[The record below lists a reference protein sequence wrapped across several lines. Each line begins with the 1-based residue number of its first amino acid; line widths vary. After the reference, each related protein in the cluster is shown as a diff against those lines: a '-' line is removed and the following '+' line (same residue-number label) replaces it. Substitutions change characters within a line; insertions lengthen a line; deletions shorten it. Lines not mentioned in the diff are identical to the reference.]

1 MNIAEYSIK
10 NKVISW
16 LFIVILAIG
25 GVTSFLEL
33 GRLEDPA
40 FTIKDAMVVATYP
53 GATPQ
58 EVEEELTYPLEKEIR
73 RLPYIDKITST
84 SSSGMS
90 QIMVSMKMDYGPDE
104 LPQIWDE
111 MRRKINDLKPTLP
124 AGVNSLSIIDDF
136 GDVFGVMIMLSG
148 EGYDYVELKRYADV
162 MSRDLEMVDGVG
174 KVSIAGD
181 QQEMLFVEVS
191 LDRLASLNLDMSRVA
206 GLLNQQNNV
215 VSSGEVMVNGESLV
229 IRPSGTLNSVESL
242 ENLIIH
248 GRDTGNL
255 IRLKDVATV
264 VRGIQ
269 EKPTNVVTYNGK
281 PAINLGVSFA
291 SGVNVVEVGQRLT
304 DEIAHLETMKPAGIE
319 LNYFYNQAAEVDA
332 SVQDFIVSLGQAVAI
347 VILVLLFAMG
357 IRSGIIIGV
366 VLLLTV
372 FGTFILMEYNDIEL
386 HRISLGALIIALGML
401 VDNAIVVVEGILVG
415 LKKGRTKMQAAS
427 DIVKQT
433 QWPLLG
439 ATVIAITAFAPIGLS
454 EDATGEFMGSLFW
467 VLCYSLFLSWITAL
481 TITPFL
487 ADLLLKEENVSNNAD
502 GADAQQSASQ
512 QEYDDPYKGWLF
524 VLFGWTLKLAMRF
537 RWVTVV
543 SMVALL
549 FTAVFAFGMVKQQFF
564 PPSNTP
570 MFYVDMWM
578 PEGTDIRE
586 TIKQTE
592 RVEKYVREQEH
603 VEFVSTSVG
612 QGLQRFALT
621 YQPEQSYEAY
631 AQLQVRTT
639 DRENMFVVLNGLTGE
654 LSRQFDTP
662 TFQFKLMEFGPSPAS
677 KIEAR
682 ITGSDPQVL
691 REIALQVEDILHT
704 DPGARNI
711 RHDWRERTKELVPV
725 FNESKARRLGI
736 SKEDLS
742 NTLQMTFG
750 GSAMGLLRDGA
761 DILPIVGR
769 LPESERVDFESLQ
782 NAKIWSPSLQAYVP
796 IDQVIDGVSLS
807 WDEPLIKRRD
817 RKRTLTVLA
826 DHDVLSEDTAAAL
839 FTRIQPKVM
848 ALDLPDGYGISWGGE
863 YESSKDAQD
872 SLFGSLPMGYLLM
885 FVITMLLFNSLKKP
899 LVIWFTVPLSIIG
912 VSFGLLLW
920 NMPFSFTAFLGLL
933 SLSGMILKNGIVLMD
948 QINIEMDS
956 GKDPYLAI
964 VDSAVSR
971 VRPVSMAALTTI
983 LGLVPLMF
991 DAFFGSMAIT
1001 IMAGLGFATILTLI
1015 VVPVMY
1021 SLLFKI
1027 KPPKTVKSGSND
1039 HSNDHPND
1047 SLLESQPNKGKALE
1061 AAEAL

>member
-40 FTIKDAMVVATYP
+40 FTIKDAMIVATYP
-53 GATPQ
+53 GATSK

-73 RLPYIDKITST
+73 KLPYIDRITST
-84 SSSGMS
+84 SSNGMS

-111 MRRKINDLKPTLP
+111 MRRKINDLQPTLP
-124 AGVNSLSIIDDF
+124 QGVQSLQIIDDF
-136 GDVFGVMIMLSG
+136 GDVYGVMLMLTG
-148 EGYDYVELKRYADV
+148 DDYDYVELKRYADHL
-162 MSRDLEMVDGVG
+162 RREIELVDGVG
-174 KVSIAGD
+174 KVDIAGD
-181 QQEMLFVEVS
+181 QQEMLFVEIS
-191 LDRLASLNLDMSRVA
+191 LDRLASLNLDMNVVS

-215 VSSGEVMVNGESLV
+215 VSAGEVMVNGESLV
-229 IRPSGTLNSVESL
+229 IRPSGTLNTVQAL

-255 IRLKDVATV
+255 IRLKDVATIT
-264 VRGIQ
+264 RGIQ
-269 EKPTNVVTYNGK
+269 EKPGNMILFNGK
-281 PAINLGVSFA
+281 KAINIGISFA
-291 SGVNVVEVGQRLT
+291 SGVNVVEVGERLNA
-304 DEIAHLETMKPAGIE
+304 ELSSLESIKPAG
-319 LNYFYNQAAEVDA
+319 LDMSYFYNQAQEVDD
-332 SVQDFIVSLGQAVAI
+332 SVKAFVISLAEAVAI
-347 VILVLLFAMG
+347 VIIVLLFTMG
-357 IRSGIIIGV
+357 LRSGVIIGV

-372 FGTFILMEYNDIEL
+372 FGTFILMNYNNIEL

-415 LKKGRTKMQAAS
+415 LKKGRTKVQAAV

-454 EDATGEFMGSLFW
+454 QDATGEFMGSLFW
-467 VLCYSLFLSWITAL
+467 VLCFSLFLSWVTAITL
-481 TITPFL
+481 TPFL
-487 ADLLLKEENVSNNAD
+487 ADLLLKEEEKDTNGED
-502 GADAQQSASQ
+502 
-512 QEYDDPYKGWLF
+512 EDPYKGWLF
-524 VLFGWTLKLAMRF
+524 VVFGALLKFSLRF
-537 RWVTVV
+537 RWMTVV
-543 SMVALL
+543 AMVALL
-549 FTAVFAFGMVKQQFF
+549 VGAVIAFGNVKQQFF

-578 PEGTDIRE
+578 PEGTDIRQ
-586 TIKQTE
+586 TIKQAE
-592 RVEKYVREQEH
+592 KVESYIRQQDDID
-603 VEFVSTSVG
+603 FVSVSIG

-621 YQPEQSYEAY
+621 YQPEKSYEAY
-631 AQLQVRTT
+631 AQFQVRTT
-639 DRENMFVVLNGLTGE
+639 DRDNMFKLLHKLDDNLAKT
-654 LSRQFDTP
+654 FDEP

-682 ITGSDPQVL
+682 ITGPDPKVL
-691 REIALQVEDILHT
+691 RELAVQVEDILHT

-742 NTLQMTFG
+742 STLQMAFG
-750 GSAMGLLRDGA
+750 GSTFGVLRDGTHT
-761 DILPIVGR
+761 LPIMMR
-769 LPESERVDFESLQ
+769 LPEAERVDFESLQ
-782 NAKIWSPSLQAYVP
+782 NVKIWSPSLQTYIPV
-796 IDQVIDGVSLS
+796 DQIIDGVELDWS
-807 WDEPLIKRRD
+807 EPLIQRRD

-826 DHDVLSEDTAAAL
+826 DHDVLSDDTAASL
-839 FTRIQPKVM
+839 FARVQPKVM
-848 ALDLPDGYGISWGGE
+848 ALHIPEGYEITWGGE
-863 YESSKDAQD
+863 YESSKDAQEG
-872 SLFGSLPMGYLLM
+872 LFGSLPMGYLLM
-885 FVITMLLFNSLKKP
+885 FIITILLFNSIKKP

-912 VSFGLLLW
+912 VAFGLLTT

-933 SLSGMILKNGIVLMD
+933 SLSGMILKNGIVLLD
-948 QINIEMDS
+948 QINLELES

-964 VDSAVSR
+964 VDSAISR

-983 LGLVPLMF
+983 LGMIPLVF

-1001 IMAGLGFATILTLI
+1001 IMAGLGFATVLTLI
-1015 VVPVMY
+1015 VVPVMFAI
-1021 SLLFKI
+1021 LFRI
-1027 KPPKTVKSGSND
+1027 KPTT
-1039 HSNDHPND
+1039 
-1047 SLLESQPNKGKALE
+1047 A
-1061 AAEAL
+1061 

>member
-40 FTIKDAMVVATYP
+40 FTIKDAMIVATYP
-53 GATPQ
+53 GATSK

-73 RLPYIDKITST
+73 KLPYIDRITST
-84 SSSGMS
+84 SSNGMS

-111 MRRKINDLKPTLP
+111 MRRKINDLQPTLP
-124 AGVNSLSIIDDF
+124 QGVQSLQIIDDF
-136 GDVFGVMIMLSG
+136 GDVYGVMLMLTG
-148 EGYDYVELKRYADV
+148 DDYDYVELKRYADHL
-162 MSRDLEMVDGVG
+162 RREIELVDGVG
-174 KVSIAGD
+174 KVDIAGD
-181 QQEMLFVEVS
+181 QQEMLFVEIS
-191 LDRLASLNLDMSRVA
+191 LDRLASLNLDMNVVS

-215 VSSGEVMVNGESLV
+215 VSAGEVMVNGESLV
-229 IRPSGTLNSVESL
+229 IRPSGTLNTVQAL

-255 IRLKDVATV
+255 IRLKDVATIT
-264 VRGIQ
+264 RGIQ
-269 EKPTNVVTYNGK
+269 EKPGNMILFNGK
-281 PAINLGVSFA
+281 KAINIGISFA
-291 SGVNVVEVGQRLT
+291 SGVNVVEVGERLNA
-304 DEIAHLETMKPAGIE
+304 ELSSLESIKPAG
-319 LNYFYNQAAEVDA
+319 LDMSYFYNQAQEVDY
-332 SVQDFIVSLGQAVAI
+332 SVKAFVISLAEAVAI
-347 VILVLLFAMG
+347 VIIVLLFTMG
-357 IRSGIIIGV
+357 LRSGVIIGV

-372 FGTFILMEYNDIEL
+372 FGTFILMNYNNIEL

-415 LKKGRTKMQAAS
+415 LKKGRTKVQAAV

-454 EDATGEFMGSLFW
+454 QDATGEFMGSLFW
-467 VLCYSLFLSWITAL
+467 VLCFSLFLSWVTAITL
-481 TITPFL
+481 TPFL
-487 ADLLLKEENVSNNAD
+487 ADLLLKEEEKDTNGED
-502 GADAQQSASQ
+502 
-512 QEYDDPYKGWLF
+512 EDPYKGWLF
-524 VLFGWTLKLAMRF
+524 VVFGALLKFSLRF
-537 RWVTVV
+537 RWMTVAA
-543 SMVALL
+543 MVALL
-549 FTAVFAFGMVKQQFF
+549 VGAVIAFGNVKQQFF

-578 PEGTDIRE
+578 PEGTDIRQ
-586 TIKQTE
+586 TIKQAE
-592 RVEKYVREQEH
+592 KVESYIRQQDDID
-603 VEFVSTSVG
+603 FVSVSIG

-621 YQPEQSYEAY
+621 YQPEKSYEAY
-631 AQLQVRTT
+631 AQFQVRTT
-639 DRENMFVVLNGLTGE
+639 DRDNMFKLLHKLDDNLAKT
-654 LSRQFDTP
+654 FDEP

-682 ITGSDPQVL
+682 ITGPDPKVL
-691 REIALQVEDILHT
+691 RELAVQVEDILHT

-742 NTLQMTFG
+742 STLQMAFG
-750 GSAMGLLRDGA
+750 GSTFGVLRDGTHT
-761 DILPIVGR
+761 LPIMMR
-769 LPESERVDFESLQ
+769 LPEAERVDFESLQ
-782 NAKIWSPSLQAYVP
+782 NVKIWSPSLQTYIPV
-796 IDQVIDGVSLS
+796 DQIIDGVELDWS
-807 WDEPLIKRRD
+807 EPLIQRRD

-826 DHDVLSEDTAAAL
+826 DHDVLSDDTAASL
-839 FTRIQPKVM
+839 FARVQPKVM
-848 ALDLPDGYGISWGGE
+848 ALHIPEGYEITWGGE
-863 YESSKDAQD
+863 YESSKDAQEG
-872 SLFGSLPMGYLLM
+872 LFGSLPMGYLLM
-885 FVITMLLFNSLKKP
+885 FIITILLFNSIKKP

-912 VSFGLLLW
+912 VAFGLLTT

-933 SLSGMILKNGIVLMD
+933 SLSGMILKNGIVLLD
-948 QINIEMDS
+948 QINLELES

-964 VDSAVSR
+964 VDSAISR

-983 LGLVPLMF
+983 LGMIPLVF

-1001 IMAGLGFATILTLI
+1001 IMAGLGFATVLTLI
-1015 VVPVMY
+1015 VVPVMFAI
-1021 SLLFKI
+1021 LFRI
-1027 KPPKTVKSGSND
+1027 KPTT
-1039 HSNDHPND
+1039 
-1047 SLLESQPNKGKALE
+1047 A
-1061 AAEAL
+1061 

>member
-40 FTIKDAMVVATYP
+40 FTIKDAMIVATYP
-53 GATPQ
+53 GATSK

-73 RLPYIDKITST
+73 KLPYIDRITST
-84 SSSGMS
+84 SSNGMS

-111 MRRKINDLKPTLP
+111 MRRKINDLQPTLP
-124 AGVNSLSIIDDF
+124 QGVQSLQIIDDF
-136 GDVFGVMIMLSG
+136 GDVYGVMLMLTG
-148 EGYDYVELKRYADV
+148 DDYDYVELKRYADHL
-162 MSRDLEMVDGVG
+162 RREIELVDGVG
-174 KVSIAGD
+174 KVDIAGD
-181 QQEMLFVEVS
+181 QQEMLFVEIS
-191 LDRLASLNLDMSRVA
+191 LDRLASLNLDMNVVS

-215 VSSGEVMVNGESLV
+215 VSAGEVMVNGESLV
-229 IRPSGTLNSVESL
+229 IRPSGTLNTVQAL

-255 IRLKDVATV
+255 IRLKDVATIT
-264 VRGIQ
+264 RGIQ
-269 EKPTNVVTYNGK
+269 EKPGNMILFNGK
-281 PAINLGVSFA
+281 KAINIGISFA
-291 SGVNVVEVGQRLT
+291 SGVNVVEVGERLNA
-304 DEIAHLETMKPAGIE
+304 ELSSLESIKPAG
-319 LNYFYNQAAEVDA
+319 LDMSYFYNQAQEVDD
-332 SVQDFIVSLGQAVAI
+332 SVKAFVISLAEAVAI
-347 VILVLLFAMG
+347 VIIVLLFTMG
-357 IRSGIIIGV
+357 LRSGVIIGV

-372 FGTFILMEYNDIEL
+372 FGTFILMNYNNIEL

-415 LKKGRTKMQAAS
+415 LKKGRTKVQAAV

-454 EDATGEFMGSLFW
+454 QDATGEFMGSLFW
-467 VLCYSLFLSWITAL
+467 VLCFSLFLSWVTAITL
-481 TITPFL
+481 TPFL
-487 ADLLLKEENVSNNAD
+487 ADLLLKEEEKDTN
-502 GADAQQSASQ
+502 G
-512 QEYDDPYKGWLF
+512 EEEDPYKGWLF
-524 VLFGWTLKLAMRF
+524 IVFGALLKFSLRF
-537 RWVTVV
+537 RWMTVAA
-543 SMVALL
+543 MVALL
-549 FTAVFAFGMVKQQFF
+549 VGAVIAFGNVKQQFF

-578 PEGTDIRE
+578 PEGTDIRQ
-586 TIKQTE
+586 TIKQAE
-592 RVEKYVREQEH
+592 KVESHIRQQDDID
-603 VEFVSTSVG
+603 FVSVSIG

-621 YQPEQSYEAY
+621 YQPEKSYEAY
-631 AQLQVRTT
+631 AQFQVRTT
-639 DRENMFVVLNGLTGE
+639 DRDNMFKLLHKLDDNLAKT
-654 LSRQFDTP
+654 FDEP

-682 ITGSDPQVL
+682 ITGPDPKVL
-691 REIALQVEDILHT
+691 RELAVQVEDILHR

-742 NTLQMTFG
+742 STLQMAFG
-750 GSAMGLLRDGA
+750 GSTFGVLRDGTHT
-761 DILPIVGR
+761 LPIMMR
-769 LPESERVDFESLQ
+769 LPEAERVDFESLQ
-782 NAKIWSPSLQAYVP
+782 NVKIWSPSLQTYIPV
-796 IDQVIDGVSLS
+796 DQIIDGVELDWS
-807 WDEPLIKRRD
+807 EPLIQRRD

-826 DHDVLSEDTAAAL
+826 DHDVLSDDTAASL
-839 FTRIQPKVM
+839 FARVQPKVM
-848 ALDLPDGYGISWGGE
+848 ALHIPEGYEITWGGE
-863 YESSKDAQD
+863 YESSKDAQEG
-872 SLFGSLPMGYLLM
+872 LFGSLPMGYLLM
-885 FVITMLLFNSLKKP
+885 FIITILLFNSIKKP

-912 VSFGLLLW
+912 VAFGLLTT

-933 SLSGMILKNGIVLMD
+933 SLSGMILKNGIVLLD
-948 QINIEMDS
+948 QINLELES

-964 VDSAVSR
+964 VDSAISR

-983 LGLVPLMF
+983 LGMIPLVF

-1001 IMAGLGFATILTLI
+1001 IMAGLGFATVLTLI
-1015 VVPVMY
+1015 VVPVMFAI
-1021 SLLFKI
+1021 LFRI
-1027 KPPKTVKSGSND
+1027 KPTT
-1039 HSNDHPND
+1039 
-1047 SLLESQPNKGKALE
+1047 A
-1061 AAEAL
+1061 

>member
-40 FTIKDAMVVATYP
+40 FTIKDAMIVATYP
-53 GATPQ
+53 GATSK

-73 RLPYIDKITST
+73 KLPYIDRITST
-84 SSSGMS
+84 SSNGMS

-111 MRRKINDLKPTLP
+111 MRRKINDLQPTLP
-124 AGVNSLSIIDDF
+124 QGVQSLQIIDDF
-136 GDVFGVMIMLSG
+136 GDVYGVMLMLTG
-148 EGYDYVELKRYADV
+148 DDYDYVELKRYADHL
-162 MSRDLEMVDGVG
+162 RREIELVDGVG
-174 KVSIAGD
+174 KVDIAGD
-181 QQEMLFVEVS
+181 QQEMLFVEIS
-191 LDRLASLNLDMSRVA
+191 LDRLASLNLDMNVVS

-215 VSSGEVMVNGESLV
+215 VSAGEVMVNGESLV
-229 IRPSGTLNSVESL
+229 IRPSGTLNTVQAL

-255 IRLKDVATV
+255 IRLKDVATIT
-264 VRGIQ
+264 RGIQ
-269 EKPTNVVTYNGK
+269 EKPGNMILFNGK
-281 PAINLGVSFA
+281 KAINIGISFA
-291 SGVNVVEVGQRLT
+291 SGVNVVEVGERLNA
-304 DEIAHLETMKPAGIE
+304 ELSSLESIKPAG
-319 LNYFYNQAAEVDA
+319 LDMSYFYNQAQEVDD
-332 SVQDFIVSLGQAVAI
+332 SVKAFVISLAEAVAI
-347 VILVLLFAMG
+347 VIIVLLFTMG
-357 IRSGIIIGV
+357 LRSGVIIGV

-372 FGTFILMEYNDIEL
+372 FGTFILMNYNNIEL

-415 LKKGRTKMQAAS
+415 LKKGRTKVQAAV

-454 EDATGEFMGSLFW
+454 QDATGEFMGSLFW
-467 VLCYSLFLSWITAL
+467 VLCFSLFLSWVTAITL
-481 TITPFL
+481 TPFL
-487 ADLLLKEENVSNNAD
+487 ADLLLKEEEKDTNGED
-502 GADAQQSASQ
+502 
-512 QEYDDPYKGWLF
+512 EDPYKGWLF
-524 VLFGWTLKLAMRF
+524 VVFGALLKFSLRF
-537 RWVTVV
+537 RWMTVAA
-543 SMVALL
+543 MVALL
-549 FTAVFAFGMVKQQFF
+549 VGAVIAFGNVKQQFF

-578 PEGTDIRE
+578 PEGTDIRQ
-586 TIKQTE
+586 TIKQAET
-592 RVEKYVREQEH
+592 VESYIRQQDDID
-603 VEFVSTSVG
+603 FVSVSIG

-621 YQPEQSYEAY
+621 YQPEKSYEAY
-631 AQLQVRTT
+631 AQFQVRTT
-639 DRENMFVVLNGLTGE
+639 DRDNMFKLLHKLDDNLAKT
-654 LSRQFDTP
+654 FDEP

-682 ITGSDPQVL
+682 ITGPDPKVL
-691 REIALQVEDILHT
+691 RELAVQVEDILHT

-742 NTLQMTFG
+742 STLQMAFG
-750 GSAMGLLRDGA
+750 GSTFGVLRDGTHT
-761 DILPIVGR
+761 LPIMMR
-769 LPESERVDFESLQ
+769 LPEAERVDFESLQ
-782 NAKIWSPSLQAYVP
+782 NVKIWSPSLQTYIPV
-796 IDQVIDGVSLS
+796 DQIIDGVELDWS
-807 WDEPLIKRRD
+807 EPLIQRRD

-826 DHDVLSEDTAAAL
+826 DHDVLSDDTAASL
-839 FTRIQPKVM
+839 FARVQPKVM
-848 ALDLPDGYGISWGGE
+848 ALHIPEGYEITWGGE
-863 YESSKDAQD
+863 YESSKDAQEG
-872 SLFGSLPMGYLLM
+872 LFGSLPMGYLLM
-885 FVITMLLFNSLKKP
+885 FIITILLFNSIKKP

-912 VSFGLLLW
+912 VAFGLLTT

-933 SLSGMILKNGIVLMD
+933 SLSGMILKNGIVLLD
-948 QINIEMDS
+948 QINLELES

-964 VDSAVSR
+964 VDSAISR

-983 LGLVPLMF
+983 LGMIPLVF

-1001 IMAGLGFATILTLI
+1001 IMAGLGFATVLTLI
-1015 VVPVMY
+1015 VVPVMFAI
-1021 SLLFKI
+1021 LFKI
-1027 KPPKTVKSGSND
+1027 KPTT
-1039 HSNDHPND
+1039 
-1047 SLLESQPNKGKALE
+1047 A
-1061 AAEAL
+1061 

>member
-40 FTIKDAMVVATYP
+40 FTIKDAMIVATYP
-53 GATPQ
+53 GATSK

-73 RLPYIDKITST
+73 KLPYIDRITST
-84 SSSGMS
+84 SSNGMS

-111 MRRKINDLKPTLP
+111 MRRKINDLQPTLP
-124 AGVNSLSIIDDF
+124 QGVQSLQIIDDF
-136 GDVFGVMIMLSG
+136 GDVYGVMLMLTG
-148 EGYDYVELKRYADV
+148 DDYDYVELKRYADHL
-162 MSRDLEMVDGVG
+162 RREIELVDGVG
-174 KVSIAGD
+174 KVDIAGD
-181 QQEMLFVEVS
+181 QQEMLFVEIS
-191 LDRLASLNLDMSRVA
+191 LDRLASLNLDMNVVS

-215 VSSGEVMVNGESLV
+215 VSAGEVMVNGESLV
-229 IRPSGTLNSVESL
+229 IRPSGTLNTVQAL

-255 IRLKDVATV
+255 IRLKDVATIT
-264 VRGIQ
+264 RGIQ
-269 EKPTNVVTYNGK
+269 EKPGNMILFNGK
-281 PAINLGVSFA
+281 KAINIGISFA
-291 SGVNVVEVGQRLT
+291 SGVNVVEVGERLNA
-304 DEIAHLETMKPAGIE
+304 ELSSLESIKPAG
-319 LNYFYNQAAEVDA
+319 LDMSYFYNQAQEVDD
-332 SVQDFIVSLGQAVAI
+332 SVKAFVISLAEAVAI
-347 VILVLLFAMG
+347 VIIVLLFTMG
-357 IRSGIIIGV
+357 LRSGVIIGV

-372 FGTFILMEYNDIEL
+372 FGTFILMNYNNIEL

-415 LKKGRTKMQAAS
+415 LKKGRTKVQAAV

-454 EDATGEFMGSLFW
+454 QDATGEFMGSLFW
-467 VLCYSLFLSWITAL
+467 VLCFSLFLSWVTAITL
-481 TITPFL
+481 TPFL
-487 ADLLLKEENVSNNAD
+487 ADLLLKEEEKDSNGED
-502 GADAQQSASQ
+502 
-512 QEYDDPYKGWLF
+512 EDPYKGWLF
-524 VLFGWTLKLAMRF
+524 VVFGALLKFALRF
-537 RWVTVV
+537 RWMTVAA
-543 SMVALL
+543 MVALL
-549 FTAVFAFGMVKQQFF
+549 VGAVVAFGNVKQQFF

-578 PEGTDIRE
+578 PEGTDIRQ
-586 TIKQTE
+586 TIKQAE
-592 RVEKYVREQEH
+592 KVESYIRQQDDID
-603 VEFVSTSVG
+603 FVSVSIG

-621 YQPEQSYEAY
+621 YQPEKSYEAY
-631 AQLQVRTT
+631 AQFQVRTT
-639 DRENMFVVLNGLTGE
+639 DRDNMFKLLHKLDDNLAKT
-654 LSRQFDTP
+654 FDEP

-682 ITGSDPQVL
+682 ITGPDPKVL
-691 REIALQVEDILHT
+691 RELAVQVEDILHT

-742 NTLQMTFG
+742 STLQMAFG
-750 GSAMGLLRDGA
+750 GSTFGVLRDGTHT
-761 DILPIVGR
+761 LPIMMR
-769 LPESERVDFESLQ
+769 LPEAERVDFESLQ
-782 NAKIWSPSLQAYVP
+782 NVKIWSPSLQTYIPV
-796 IDQVIDGVSLS
+796 DQIIDGVELDWS
-807 WDEPLIKRRD
+807 EPLIQRRD

-826 DHDVLSEDTAAAL
+826 DHDVLSDDTAASL
-839 FTRIQPKVM
+839 FARVQPNVM
-848 ALDLPDGYGISWGGE
+848 ALHIPEGYEITWGGE
-863 YESSKDAQD
+863 YESSKDAQEG
-872 SLFGSLPMGYLLM
+872 LFGSLPMGYLLM
-885 FVITMLLFNSLKKP
+885 FIITILLFNSIKKP

-912 VSFGLLLW
+912 VAFGLLTT

-933 SLSGMILKNGIVLMD
+933 SLSGMILKNGIVLLD
-948 QINIEMDS
+948 QINLELES

-964 VDSAVSR
+964 VDSAISR

-983 LGLVPLMF
+983 LGMIPLVF

-1001 IMAGLGFATILTLI
+1001 IMAGLGFATVLTLI
-1015 VVPVMY
+1015 VVPVMFAI
-1021 SLLFKI
+1021 LFRI
-1027 KPPKTVKSGSND
+1027 KPTT
-1039 HSNDHPND
+1039 
-1047 SLLESQPNKGKALE
+1047 A
-1061 AAEAL
+1061 

>member
-40 FTIKDAMVVATYP
+40 FTIKDAMIVATYP
-53 GATPQ
+53 GATSK

-73 RLPYIDKITST
+73 KLPYIDRITST
-84 SSSGMS
+84 SSNGMS

-111 MRRKINDLKPTLP
+111 MRRKINDLQPTLP
-124 AGVNSLSIIDDF
+124 QGVQSLQIIDDF
-136 GDVFGVMIMLSG
+136 GDVYGVMLMLTG
-148 EGYDYVELKRYADV
+148 DDYDYVELKRYADHL
-162 MSRDLEMVDGVG
+162 RREIELVDGVG
-174 KVSIAGD
+174 KVDIAGD
-181 QQEMLFVEVS
+181 QQEMLFVEIS
-191 LDRLASLNLDMSRVA
+191 LDRLASLNLDMNVVS

-215 VSSGEVMVNGESLV
+215 VSAGEVMVNGESLV
-229 IRPSGTLNSVESL
+229 IRPSGTLNTVQAL

-255 IRLKDVATV
+255 IRLKDVATIT
-264 VRGIQ
+264 RGIQ
-269 EKPTNVVTYNGK
+269 EKPGNMILFNGK
-281 PAINLGVSFA
+281 KAINIGISFA
-291 SGVNVVEVGQRLT
+291 SGVNVVEVGERLNA
-304 DEIAHLETMKPAGIE
+304 ELSSLESIKPAG
-319 LNYFYNQAAEVDA
+319 LDMSYFYNQAQEVDD
-332 SVQDFIVSLGQAVAI
+332 SVKAFVISLAEAVAI
-347 VILVLLFAMG
+347 VIIVLLFTMG
-357 IRSGIIIGV
+357 LRSGVIIGV

-372 FGTFILMEYNDIEL
+372 FGTFILMNYNNIEL

-415 LKKGRTKMQAAS
+415 LKKGRTKVQAAV

-454 EDATGEFMGSLFW
+454 QDATGEFMGSLFW
-467 VLCYSLFLSWITAL
+467 VLCFSLFLSWVTAITL
-481 TITPFL
+481 TPFL
-487 ADLLLKEENVSNNAD
+487 ADLLLKEEEKDTNGED
-502 GADAQQSASQ
+502 
-512 QEYDDPYKGWLF
+512 EDPYKGWLF
-524 VLFGWTLKLAMRF
+524 VVFGALLKFSLRF
-537 RWVTVV
+537 RWMTVAA
-543 SMVALL
+543 MVALL
-549 FTAVFAFGMVKQQFF
+549 VGAVIAFGNVKQQFF

-578 PEGTDIRE
+578 PEGTDIRQ
-586 TIKQTE
+586 TIKQAE
-592 RVEKYVREQEH
+592 KVESYIRQQDDID
-603 VEFVSTSVG
+603 FVSVSIG

-621 YQPEQSYEAY
+621 YQPEKSYEAY
-631 AQLQVRTT
+631 AQFQVRAT
-639 DRENMFVVLNGLTGE
+639 DRDNMFKLLHKLDDNLAKA
-654 LSRQFDTP
+654 FDAP

-682 ITGSDPQVL
+682 ITGPDPKVL
-691 REIALQVEDILHT
+691 RELAVKVEDILHT

-742 NTLQMTFG
+742 STLQTAFG
-750 GSAMGLLRDGA
+750 GSTFGVLRDGTHT
-761 DILPIVGR
+761 LPIMMR
-769 LPESERVDFESLQ
+769 LPEAERVDFESLQ
-782 NAKIWSPSLQAYVP
+782 NVKIWSPSLQTYIPV
-796 IDQVIDGVSLS
+796 DQIIDGVELDWS
-807 WDEPLIKRRD
+807 EPLIQRRD

-826 DHDVLSEDTAAAL
+826 DHDVLSDDTAASL
-839 FTRIQPKVM
+839 FARVQPKVM
-848 ALDLPDGYGISWGGE
+848 ALHIPEGYEITWGGE
-863 YESSKDAQD
+863 YESSKDAQEG
-872 SLFGSLPMGYLLM
+872 LFGSLPMGYLLM
-885 FVITMLLFNSLKKP
+885 FIITILLFNSVKKP

-912 VSFGLLLW
+912 VAFGLLTT

-933 SLSGMILKNGIVLMD
+933 SLSGMILKNGIVLLD
-948 QINIEMDS
+948 QINLELES

-964 VDSAVSR
+964 VDSAISR

-983 LGLVPLMF
+983 LGMIPLVF

-1001 IMAGLGFATILTLI
+1001 IMAGLGFATVLTLI
-1015 VVPVMY
+1015 VVPVMFAI
-1021 SLLFKI
+1021 LFRI
-1027 KPPKTVKSGSND
+1027 KPTT
-1039 HSNDHPND
+1039 
-1047 SLLESQPNKGKALE
+1047 A
-1061 AAEAL
+1061 

>member
-40 FTIKDAMVVATYP
+40 FTIKDAMIVATYP
-53 GATPQ
+53 GATSK

-73 RLPYIDKITST
+73 KLPYIDRITST
-84 SSSGMS
+84 SSNGMS

-111 MRRKINDLKPTLP
+111 MRRKINDLQPTLTQ
-124 AGVNSLSIIDDF
+124 GVQSLQIIDDF
-136 GDVFGVMIMLSG
+136 GDVYGVMLMLTG
-148 EGYDYVELKRYADV
+148 DDYDYVELKRYADHL
-162 MSRDLEMVDGVG
+162 RREIELVDGVG
-174 KVSIAGD
+174 KVDIAGD
-181 QQEMLFVEVS
+181 QQEMLFVEIS
-191 LDRLASLNLDMSRVA
+191 LDRLASLNLDMNVVS

-215 VSSGEVMVNGESLV
+215 VSAGEVMVNGESLV
-229 IRPSGTLNSVESL
+229 IRPSGTLNTVQAL

-255 IRLKDVATV
+255 IRLKDVATIT
-264 VRGIQ
+264 RSIQ
-269 EKPTNVVTYNGK
+269 EKPGNMILFNGK
-281 PAINLGVSFA
+281 KAINIGISFA
-291 SGVNVVEVGQRLT
+291 SGVNVVEVGERLNA
-304 DEIAHLETMKPAGIE
+304 ELSSLESIKPAG
-319 LNYFYNQAAEVDA
+319 LDMSYFYNQAQEVDD
-332 SVQDFIVSLGQAVAI
+332 SVKAFVISLAEAVAI
-347 VILVLLFAMG
+347 VIIVLLFTMG
-357 IRSGIIIGV
+357 LRSGVIIGV

-372 FGTFILMEYNDIEL
+372 FGTFILMNYNNIEL

-415 LKKGRTKMQAAS
+415 LKKGRTKVQAAV

-454 EDATGEFMGSLFW
+454 QDATGEFMGSLFW
-467 VLCYSLFLSWITAL
+467 VLCFSLFLSWVTAITL
-481 TITPFL
+481 TPFL
-487 ADLLLKEENVSNNAD
+487 ADLLLKEEEKDTNGED
-502 GADAQQSASQ
+502 
-512 QEYDDPYKGWLF
+512 EDPYKGWLF
-524 VLFGWTLKLAMRF
+524 VVFGALLKFSLRF
-537 RWVTVV
+537 RWMTVAA
-543 SMVALL
+543 MVALL
-549 FTAVFAFGMVKQQFF
+549 VGAVIAFGNVKQQFF

-578 PEGTDIRE
+578 PEGTDIRQ
-586 TIKQTE
+586 TIKQAE
-592 RVEKYVREQEH
+592 KVESYIRQQDDID
-603 VEFVSTSVG
+603 FVSVSIG

-621 YQPEQSYEAY
+621 YQPEKSYEAY
-631 AQLQVRTT
+631 AQFQVRTT
-639 DRENMFVVLNGLTGE
+639 DRDNMFKLLHKLDDNLAKT
-654 LSRQFDTP
+654 FDEP

-682 ITGSDPQVL
+682 ITGPDPKVL
-691 REIALQVEDILHT
+691 RELAVQVEDILHT

-711 RHDWRERTKELVPV
+711 RHDWRERTKKLVPV

-742 NTLQMTFG
+742 STLQMAFG
-750 GSAMGLLRDGA
+750 GSTFGVLRDGTHT
-761 DILPIVGR
+761 LPIMMR
-769 LPESERVDFESLQ
+769 LPEAERVDFESLQ
-782 NAKIWSPSLQAYVP
+782 NVKIWSPSLQTYIPV
-796 IDQVIDGVSLS
+796 DQIIDGVELDWS
-807 WDEPLIKRRD
+807 EPLIQRRD

-826 DHDVLSEDTAAAL
+826 DHDVLSDDTAASL
-839 FTRIQPKVM
+839 FARVQPKVM
-848 ALDLPDGYGISWGGE
+848 ALHIPEGYEITWGGE
-863 YESSKDAQD
+863 YESSKDAQEG
-872 SLFGSLPMGYLLM
+872 LFGSLPMGYLLM
-885 FVITMLLFNSLKKP
+885 FIITILLFNSIKKP

-912 VSFGLLLW
+912 VAFGLLTT

-933 SLSGMILKNGIVLMD
+933 SLSGMILKNGIVLLD
-948 QINIEMDS
+948 QINLELES

-964 VDSAVSR
+964 VDSAISR

-983 LGLVPLMF
+983 LGMIPLVF

-1001 IMAGLGFATILTLI
+1001 IMAGLGFATVLTLI
-1015 VVPVMY
+1015 VVPVMFAI
-1021 SLLFKI
+1021 LFRI
-1027 KPPKTVKSGSND
+1027 KPTT
-1039 HSNDHPND
+1039 
-1047 SLLESQPNKGKALE
+1047 A
-1061 AAEAL
+1061 

>member
-40 FTIKDAMVVATYP
+40 FTIKDAMIVATYP
-53 GATPQ
+53 GATSK

-73 RLPYIDKITST
+73 KLPYIDRITST
-84 SSSGMS
+84 SSNGMS

-111 MRRKINDLKPTLP
+111 MRRKINDLQPTLP
-124 AGVNSLSIIDDF
+124 QGVQSLQIIDDF
-136 GDVFGVMIMLSG
+136 GDVYGVMLMLTG
-148 EGYDYVELKRYADV
+148 DDYDYVELKRYADHL
-162 MSRDLEMVDGVG
+162 RREIELVDGVG
-174 KVSIAGD
+174 KVDIAGD
-181 QQEMLFVEVS
+181 QQEMLFVEIS
-191 LDRLASLNLDMSRVA
+191 LDRLASLNLDMNVVS

-215 VSSGEVMVNGESLV
+215 VSAGEVMVNGESLV
-229 IRPSGTLNSVESL
+229 IRPSGTLNTVQAL

-255 IRLKDVATV
+255 IRLKDVATIT
-264 VRGIQ
+264 RSIQ
-269 EKPTNVVTYNGK
+269 EKPGNMILFNGK
-281 PAINLGVSFA
+281 KAINIGISFA
-291 SGVNVVEVGQRLT
+291 SGVNVVEVGERLNA
-304 DEIAHLETMKPAGIE
+304 ELSSLESIKPAG
-319 LNYFYNQAAEVDA
+319 LDMSYFYNQAQEVDD
-332 SVQDFIVSLGQAVAI
+332 SVKAFVISLAEAVAI
-347 VILVLLFAMG
+347 VIIVLLFTMG
-357 IRSGIIIGV
+357 LRSGVIIGV

-372 FGTFILMEYNDIEL
+372 FGTFILMNYNNIEL

-415 LKKGRTKMQAAS
+415 LKKGRTKVQAAV

-454 EDATGEFMGSLFW
+454 QDATGEFMGSLFW
-467 VLCYSLFLSWITAL
+467 VLCFSLFLSWVTAITL
-481 TITPFL
+481 TPFL
-487 ADLLLKEENVSNNAD
+487 ADLLLKEEENDTNGED
-502 GADAQQSASQ
+502 
-512 QEYDDPYKGWLF
+512 EDPYKGWLF
-524 VLFGWTLKLAMRF
+524 VVFGALLKFSLRF
-537 RWVTVV
+537 RWMTVAA
-543 SMVALL
+543 MVALL
-549 FTAVFAFGMVKQQFF
+549 VGAVIAFGNVKQQFF

-578 PEGTDIRE
+578 PEGTDIRQ
-586 TIKQTE
+586 TIKQAE
-592 RVEKYVREQEH
+592 KVESYIRQQDDID
-603 VEFVSTSVG
+603 FVSVSIG

-621 YQPEQSYEAY
+621 YQPEKSYEAY
-631 AQLQVRTT
+631 AQFQVRTT
-639 DRENMFVVLNGLTGE
+639 DRDNMFKLLRKLDDNLAKT
-654 LSRQFDTP
+654 FDEP

-682 ITGSDPQVL
+682 ITGPDPKVL
-691 REIALQVEDILHT
+691 RELAVQVEDILHT

-742 NTLQMTFG
+742 STLQMAFG
-750 GSAMGLLRDGA
+750 GSTFGVLRDGTHT
-761 DILPIVGR
+761 LPIMMR
-769 LPESERVDFESLQ
+769 LPEAERVDFESLQ
-782 NAKIWSPSLQAYVP
+782 NVKIWSPSLQTYIPV
-796 IDQVIDGVSLS
+796 DQIIDGVELDWS
-807 WDEPLIKRRD
+807 EPLIQRRD

-826 DHDVLSEDTAAAL
+826 DHDVLSDDTAASL
-839 FTRIQPKVM
+839 FARVQPKVM
-848 ALDLPDGYGISWGGE
+848 ALHIPEGYEITWGGE
-863 YESSKDAQD
+863 YESSKDAQEG
-872 SLFGSLPMGYLLM
+872 LFGSLPMGYLLM
-885 FVITMLLFNSLKKP
+885 FIITILLFNSIKKP

-912 VSFGLLLW
+912 VAFGLLTT

-933 SLSGMILKNGIVLMD
+933 SLSGMILKNGIVLLD
-948 QINIEMDS
+948 QINLELES

-964 VDSAVSR
+964 VDSAISR

-983 LGLVPLMF
+983 LGMIPLVF

-1001 IMAGLGFATILTLI
+1001 IMAGLGFATVLTLI
-1015 VVPVMY
+1015 VVPVMFAI
-1021 SLLFKI
+1021 LFRI
-1027 KPPKTVKSGSND
+1027 KPTT
-1039 HSNDHPND
+1039 
-1047 SLLESQPNKGKALE
+1047 A
-1061 AAEAL
+1061 

>member
-40 FTIKDAMVVATYP
+40 FTIKDAMIVATYP
-53 GATPQ
+53 GATSK

-73 RLPYIDKITST
+73 KLPYIDRITST
-84 SSSGMS
+84 SSNGMS

-111 MRRKINDLKPTLP
+111 MRRKINDLQPTLP
-124 AGVNSLSIIDDF
+124 QGVQSLQIIDDF
-136 GDVFGVMIMLSG
+136 GDVYGVMLMLTG
-148 EGYDYVELKRYADV
+148 DDYDYVELKRYADHL
-162 MSRDLEMVDGVG
+162 RREIELVDGVG
-174 KVSIAGD
+174 KVDIAGD
-181 QQEMLFVEVS
+181 QQEMLFVEIS
-191 LDRLASLNLDMSRVA
+191 LDRLASLNLDMNVVS

-215 VSSGEVMVNGESLV
+215 VSAGEVMVNGESLV
-229 IRPSGTLNSVESL
+229 IRPSGTLNTVQAL

-255 IRLKDVATV
+255 IRLKDVATIT
-264 VRGIQ
+264 RGIQ
-269 EKPTNVVTYNGK
+269 EKPGNMILFNGK
-281 PAINLGVSFA
+281 KAINIGISFA
-291 SGVNVVEVGQRLT
+291 SGVNVVEVGERLNA
-304 DEIAHLETMKPAGIE
+304 ELSSLESIKPAG
-319 LNYFYNQAAEVDA
+319 LDMSYFYNQAQEVDD
-332 SVQDFIVSLGQAVAI
+332 SVKAFVISLAEAVAI
-347 VILVLLFAMG
+347 VIIVLLFTMG
-357 IRSGIIIGV
+357 LRSGVIIGV

-372 FGTFILMEYNDIEL
+372 FGTFILMNYNNIEL

-415 LKKGRTKMQAAS
+415 LKKGRTKVQAAV

-454 EDATGEFMGSLFW
+454 QDATGEFMGSLFW
-467 VLCYSLFLSWITAL
+467 VLCFSLFLSWVTAITL
-481 TITPFL
+481 TPFL
-487 ADLLLKEENVSNNAD
+487 ADLLLKEEEKETNGED
-502 GADAQQSASQ
+502 
-512 QEYDDPYKGWLF
+512 EDPYKGWLF
-524 VLFGWTLKLAMRF
+524 VVFGALLKFSLRF
-537 RWVTVV
+537 RWMTVAA
-543 SMVALL
+543 MVALL
-549 FTAVFAFGMVKQQFF
+549 VGAVIAFGNVKQQFF

-578 PEGTDIRE
+578 PEGTDIRQ
-586 TIKQTE
+586 TIKQAE
-592 RVEKYVREQEH
+592 KVESYIRQQDDID
-603 VEFVSTSVG
+603 FVSVSIG

-621 YQPEQSYEAY
+621 YQPEKSYEAY
-631 AQLQVRTT
+631 AQFQVRTT
-639 DRENMFVVLNGLTGE
+639 DRDNMFKLLHKLDDNLAKT
-654 LSRQFDTP
+654 FDEP

-682 ITGSDPQVL
+682 ITGPDPKVL
-691 REIALQVEDILHT
+691 RELAVQVEDILHT

-742 NTLQMTFG
+742 STLQMAFG
-750 GSAMGLLRDGA
+750 GSTFGVLRDGTHT
-761 DILPIVGR
+761 LPIMMR
-769 LPESERVDFESLQ
+769 LPEAERVDFESLQ
-782 NAKIWSPSLQAYVP
+782 NVKIWSPSLQTYIPV
-796 IDQVIDGVSLS
+796 DQIIDGVELDWS
-807 WDEPLIKRRD
+807 EPLIQRRD

-826 DHDVLSEDTAAAL
+826 DHDVLSDDTAASL
-839 FTRIQPKVM
+839 FARVQPKVM
-848 ALDLPDGYGISWGGE
+848 ALHIPEGYEITWGGE
-863 YESSKDAQD
+863 YESSKDAQEG
-872 SLFGSLPMGYLLM
+872 LFGSLPMGYLLM
-885 FVITMLLFNSLKKP
+885 FIITILLFNSIKKP

-912 VSFGLLLW
+912 VAFGLLTT

-933 SLSGMILKNGIVLMD
+933 SLSGMILKNGIVLLD
-948 QINIEMDS
+948 QINLELES

-964 VDSAVSR
+964 VDSAISR

-983 LGLVPLMF
+983 LGMIPLVF

-1001 IMAGLGFATILTLI
+1001 IMAGLGFATVLTLI
-1015 VVPVMY
+1015 VVPVMFAI
-1021 SLLFKI
+1021 LFRI
-1027 KPPKTVKSGSND
+1027 KPTT
-1039 HSNDHPND
+1039 
-1047 SLLESQPNKGKALE
+1047 A
-1061 AAEAL
+1061 

>member
-40 FTIKDAMVVATYP
+40 FTIKDAMIVATYP
-53 GATPQ
+53 GATSK

-73 RLPYIDKITST
+73 KLPYIDRITST
-84 SSSGMS
+84 SSNGMS

-111 MRRKINDLKPTLP
+111 MRRKINDLQPTLP
-124 AGVNSLSIIDDF
+124 QGVQSLQIIDDF
-136 GDVFGVMIMLSG
+136 GDVYGVMLMLTG
-148 EGYDYVELKRYADV
+148 DDYDYVELKRYADHL
-162 MSRDLEMVDGVG
+162 RREIELVDGVG
-174 KVSIAGD
+174 KVDIAGD
-181 QQEMLFVEVS
+181 QQEMLFVEIS
-191 LDRLASLNLDMSRVA
+191 LDRLASLNLDMNVVS

-215 VSSGEVMVNGESLV
+215 VSAGEVMVNGESLV
-229 IRPSGTLNSVESL
+229 IRPSGTLNTVQAL

-255 IRLKDVATV
+255 IRLKDVATIT
-264 VRGIQ
+264 RSIQ
-269 EKPTNVVTYNGK
+269 EKPGNMILFNGK
-281 PAINLGVSFA
+281 KAINIGISFA
-291 SGVNVVEVGQRLT
+291 SGVNVVEVGERLNA
-304 DEIAHLETMKPAGIE
+304 ELSSLESIKPAG
-319 LNYFYNQAAEVDA
+319 LDMGYFYNQAQEVDD
-332 SVQDFIVSLGQAVAI
+332 SVKAFVISLAEAVAI
-347 VILVLLFAMG
+347 VIIVLLFTMG
-357 IRSGIIIGV
+357 LRSGVIIGV

-372 FGTFILMEYNDIEL
+372 FGTFILMNYNNIEL

-415 LKKGRTKMQAAS
+415 LKKGRTKVQAAV

-454 EDATGEFMGSLFW
+454 QDATGEFMGSLFW
-467 VLCYSLFLSWITAL
+467 VLCFSLFLSWVTAITL
-481 TITPFL
+481 TPFL
-487 ADLLLKEENVSNNAD
+487 ADLLLKEEEKDTNGED
-502 GADAQQSASQ
+502 
-512 QEYDDPYKGWLF
+512 EDPYKGWLF
-524 VLFGWTLKLAMRF
+524 VVFGALLKFSLRF
-537 RWVTVV
+537 RWITVAA
-543 SMVALL
+543 MVALL
-549 FTAVFAFGMVKQQFF
+549 VGAVIAFGNVKQQFF

-578 PEGTDIRE
+578 PEGTDIRQ
-586 TIKQTE
+586 TIKQAE
-592 RVEKYVREQEH
+592 KVESYIRQQDDID
-603 VEFVSTSVG
+603 FVSVSIG

-621 YQPEQSYEAY
+621 YQPEKSYEAY
-631 AQLQVRTT
+631 AQFQVRTT
-639 DRENMFVVLNGLTGE
+639 DRDNMFKLLHKLDDNLAKT
-654 LSRQFDTP
+654 FDEP

-682 ITGSDPQVL
+682 ITGPDPKVL
-691 REIALQVEDILHT
+691 RELAVQVEDILHT

-742 NTLQMTFG
+742 STLQMAFG
-750 GSAMGLLRDGA
+750 GSTFGVLRDGTHT
-761 DILPIVGR
+761 LPIMMR
-769 LPESERVDFESLQ
+769 LPEAERVDFESLQ
-782 NAKIWSPSLQAYVP
+782 NVKIWSPSLQTYIPV
-796 IDQVIDGVSLS
+796 DQIIDGVELDWS
-807 WDEPLIKRRD
+807 EPLIQRRD

-826 DHDVLSEDTAAAL
+826 DHDVLSDDTAASL
-839 FTRIQPKVM
+839 FARVQPKVM
-848 ALDLPDGYGISWGGE
+848 ALHIPEGYEITWGGE
-863 YESSKDAQD
+863 YESSKDAQEG
-872 SLFGSLPMGYLLM
+872 LFGSLPMGYLLM
-885 FVITMLLFNSLKKP
+885 FIITILLFNSIKKP

-912 VSFGLLLW
+912 VAFGLLTT

-933 SLSGMILKNGIVLMD
+933 SLSGMILKNGIVLLD
-948 QINIEMDS
+948 QINLELES

-964 VDSAVSR
+964 VDSAISR

-983 LGLVPLMF
+983 LGMIPLVF

-1001 IMAGLGFATILTLI
+1001 IMAGLGFATVLTLI
-1015 VVPVMY
+1015 VVPVMFAI
-1021 SLLFKI
+1021 LFRI
-1027 KPPKTVKSGSND
+1027 KPTT
-1039 HSNDHPND
+1039 
-1047 SLLESQPNKGKALE
+1047 A
-1061 AAEAL
+1061 

>member
-40 FTIKDAMVVATYP
+40 FTIKDAMIVATYP
-53 GATPQ
+53 GATSK

-73 RLPYIDKITST
+73 KLPYIDRITST
-84 SSSGMS
+84 SSNGMS

-111 MRRKINDLKPTLP
+111 MRRKINDLQPTLP
-124 AGVNSLSIIDDF
+124 QGVQSLQIIDDF
-136 GDVFGVMIMLSG
+136 GDVYGVMLMLTG
-148 EGYDYVELKRYADV
+148 DDYDYVELKRYADHL
-162 MSRDLEMVDGVG
+162 RREIELVDGVG
-174 KVSIAGD
+174 KVDIAGD
-181 QQEMLFVEVS
+181 QQEMLFVEIS
-191 LDRLASLNLDMSRVA
+191 LDRLASLNLDMNVVS

-215 VSSGEVMVNGESLV
+215 VSAGEVMVNGESLL
-229 IRPSGTLNSVESL
+229 IRPSGTLNTVQAL

-255 IRLKDVATV
+255 IRLKDVATIT
-264 VRGIQ
+264 RGIQ
-269 EKPTNVVTYNGK
+269 EKPGNMILFNGK
-281 PAINLGVSFA
+281 KAINIGISFA
-291 SGVNVVEVGQRLT
+291 SGVNVVEVGERLNA
-304 DEIAHLETMKPAGIE
+304 ELSSLESIKPAG
-319 LNYFYNQAAEVDA
+319 LDMSYFYNQAQEVDD
-332 SVQDFIVSLGQAVAI
+332 SVKAFVISLAEAVAI
-347 VILVLLFAMG
+347 VIIVLLFTMG
-357 IRSGIIIGV
+357 LRSGVIIGV

-372 FGTFILMEYNDIEL
+372 FGTFILMNYNNIEL

-415 LKKGRTKMQAAS
+415 LKKGRTKVQAAV

-454 EDATGEFMGSLFW
+454 QDATGEFMGSLFW
-467 VLCYSLFLSWITAL
+467 VLCFSLFLSWVTAITL
-481 TITPFL
+481 TPFL
-487 ADLLLKEENVSNNAD
+487 ADLLLKEEEKDTNGED
-502 GADAQQSASQ
+502 
-512 QEYDDPYKGWLF
+512 EDPYKGWLF
-524 VLFGWTLKLAMRF
+524 VVFGALLKFSLRF
-537 RWVTVV
+537 RWMTVAA
-543 SMVALL
+543 MVALL
-549 FTAVFAFGMVKQQFF
+549 VGAVIAFGNVKQQFF

-578 PEGTDIRE
+578 PEGTDIRQ
-586 TIKQTE
+586 TIKQAET
-592 RVEKYVREQEH
+592 VESYIRQQDDIDYVS
-603 VEFVSTSVG
+603 VSIG

-621 YQPEQSYEAY
+621 YQPEKSYEAY
-631 AQLQVRTT
+631 AQFQVRTT
-639 DRENMFVVLNGLTGE
+639 DRDNMFKLLHKLDDNLAKT
-654 LSRQFDTP
+654 FDEP

-682 ITGSDPQVL
+682 ITGPDPKVL
-691 REIALQVEDILHT
+691 RELAVQVEDILHT

-742 NTLQMTFG
+742 STLQMAFG
-750 GSAMGLLRDGA
+750 GSTFGVLRDGTHT
-761 DILPIVGR
+761 LPIMMR
-769 LPESERVDFESLQ
+769 LPEAERVDFESLQ
-782 NAKIWSPSLQAYVP
+782 NVKIWSPSLQTYIPV
-796 IDQVIDGVSLS
+796 DQIIDGVELDWS
-807 WDEPLIKRRD
+807 EPLIQRRD

-826 DHDVLSEDTAAAL
+826 DHDVLSDDTAASL
-839 FTRIQPKVM
+839 FARVQPKVM
-848 ALDLPDGYGISWGGE
+848 ALHIPEGYEITWGGE
-863 YESSKDAQD
+863 YESSKDAQEG
-872 SLFGSLPMGYLLM
+872 LFGSLPMGYLLM
-885 FVITMLLFNSLKKP
+885 FIITILLFNSIKKP

-912 VSFGLLLW
+912 VAFGLLTT

-933 SLSGMILKNGIVLMD
+933 SLSGMILKNGIVLLD
-948 QINIEMDS
+948 QINLELES

-964 VDSAVSR
+964 VDSAISR

-983 LGLVPLMF
+983 LGMIPLVF

-1001 IMAGLGFATILTLI
+1001 IMAGLGFATVLTLI
-1015 VVPVMY
+1015 VVPVMFAI
-1021 SLLFKI
+1021 LFRI
-1027 KPPKTVKSGSND
+1027 KPTT
-1039 HSNDHPND
+1039 
-1047 SLLESQPNKGKALE
+1047 A
-1061 AAEAL
+1061 

>member
-40 FTIKDAMVVATYP
+40 FTIKDAMIVATYP
-53 GATPQ
+53 GATSK

-73 RLPYIDKITST
+73 KLPYIDRITST
-84 SSSGMS
+84 SSNGMS

-111 MRRKINDLKPTLP
+111 MRRKINDLQPTLP
-124 AGVNSLSIIDDF
+124 QGVQSLQIIDDF
-136 GDVFGVMIMLSG
+136 GDVYGVMLMLTG
-148 EGYDYVELKRYADV
+148 DDYDYVELKRYADHL
-162 MSRDLEMVDGVG
+162 RREIELVDGVG
-174 KVSIAGD
+174 KVDIAGD
-181 QQEMLFVEVS
+181 QQEMLFVEIS
-191 LDRLASLNLDMSRVA
+191 LDRLASLNLDMNVVS

-215 VSSGEVMVNGESLV
+215 VSAGEVMVNGESLV
-229 IRPSGTLNSVESL
+229 IRPSGTLNTVQAL

-255 IRLKDVATV
+255 IRLKDVATIT
-264 VRGIQ
+264 RGIQ
-269 EKPTNVVTYNGK
+269 EKPRNMILFNGK
-281 PAINLGVSFA
+281 KAINIGISFA
-291 SGVNVVEVGQRLT
+291 SGVNVVEVGERLNA
-304 DEIAHLETMKPAGIE
+304 ELSSLESIKPAG
-319 LNYFYNQAAEVDA
+319 LDMSYFYNQAQEVDD
-332 SVQDFIVSLGQAVAI
+332 SVKAFVISLAEAVAI
-347 VILVLLFAMG
+347 VIIVLLFTMG
-357 IRSGIIIGV
+357 LRSGVIIGV

-372 FGTFILMEYNDIEL
+372 FGTFILMNYNNIEL

-415 LKKGRTKMQAAS
+415 LKKGRTKVQAAV

-454 EDATGEFMGSLFW
+454 QDATGEFMGSLFW
-467 VLCYSLFLSWITAL
+467 VLCFSLFLSWVTAITL
-481 TITPFL
+481 TPFL
-487 ADLLLKEENVSNNAD
+487 ADLLLKEEEKDTNGED
-502 GADAQQSASQ
+502 
-512 QEYDDPYKGWLF
+512 EDPYKGWLF
-524 VLFGWTLKLAMRF
+524 VVFGALLKFSLRF
-537 RWVTVV
+537 RWMTIAA
-543 SMVALL
+543 MVALL
-549 FTAVFAFGMVKQQFF
+549 VAAVIAFGNVKQQFF

-578 PEGTDIRE
+578 PEGTDIRQ
-586 TIKQTE
+586 TIKQAE
-592 RVEKYVREQEH
+592 KVESYIRQQDDID
-603 VEFVSTSVG
+603 FVSASIG

-621 YQPEQSYEAY
+621 YQPEKSYEAY
-631 AQLQVRTT
+631 AQFQVRTT
-639 DRENMFVVLNGLTGE
+639 DRDNMFKLLHKLDDNLAKT
-654 LSRQFDTP
+654 FDEP

-682 ITGSDPQVL
+682 ITGPDPKVL
-691 REIALQVEDILHT
+691 RELAVQVEDILHT

-742 NTLQMTFG
+742 STLQMAFG
-750 GSAMGLLRDGA
+750 GSTFGVLRDGTHT
-761 DILPIVGR
+761 LPIMMR
-769 LPESERVDFESLQ
+769 LPEAERVDFESLQ
-782 NAKIWSPSLQAYVP
+782 NVKIWSPSLQTYIPV
-796 IDQVIDGVSLS
+796 DQIIDGVELDWS
-807 WDEPLIKRRD
+807 EPLIQRRD

-826 DHDVLSEDTAAAL
+826 DHDVLSDDTAASL
-839 FTRIQPKVM
+839 FARVQPKVM
-848 ALDLPDGYGISWGGE
+848 ALHIPEGYEITWGGE
-863 YESSKDAQD
+863 YESSKDAQEG
-872 SLFGSLPMGYLLM
+872 LFGSLPMGYLLM
-885 FVITMLLFNSLKKP
+885 FIITILLFNSIKKP

-912 VSFGLLLW
+912 VAFGLLTT

-933 SLSGMILKNGIVLMD
+933 SLSGMILKNGIVLLD
-948 QINIEMDS
+948 QINLELES

-964 VDSAVSR
+964 VDSAISR

-983 LGLVPLMF
+983 LGMIPLVF

-1001 IMAGLGFATILTLI
+1001 IMAGLGFATVLTLI
-1015 VVPVMY
+1015 VVPVMFAI
-1021 SLLFKI
+1021 LFRI
-1027 KPPKTVKSGSND
+1027 KPTT
-1039 HSNDHPND
+1039 
-1047 SLLESQPNKGKALE
+1047 A
-1061 AAEAL
+1061 

>member
-40 FTIKDAMVVATYP
+40 FTIKDAMIVATYP
-53 GATPQ
+53 GATSK

-73 RLPYIDKITST
+73 KLPYIDRITST
-84 SSSGMS
+84 SSNGMS

-111 MRRKINDLKPTLP
+111 MRRKINDLQPTLP
-124 AGVNSLSIIDDF
+124 QGVQSLQIIDDF
-136 GDVFGVMIMLSG
+136 GDVYGVMLMLTG
-148 EGYDYVELKRYADV
+148 DDYDYVELKRYADHL
-162 MSRDLEMVDGVG
+162 RREIELVDGVG
-174 KVSIAGD
+174 KVDIAGD
-181 QQEMLFVEVS
+181 QQEMLFVEIS
-191 LDRLASLNLDMSRVA
+191 LDRLASLNLDMNVVS

-215 VSSGEVMVNGESLV
+215 VSAGEVMVNGESLV
-229 IRPSGTLNSVESL
+229 IRPSGTLNTVQAL

-255 IRLKDVATV
+255 IRLKDVATIT
-264 VRGIQ
+264 RSIQ
-269 EKPTNVVTYNGK
+269 EKPGNMILFNGK
-281 PAINLGVSFA
+281 KAINIGISFA
-291 SGVNVVEVGQRLT
+291 SGVNVVEVGERLNA
-304 DEIAHLETMKPAGIE
+304 ELSSLESIKPAG
-319 LNYFYNQAAEVDA
+319 LDMSYFYNQAQEVDD
-332 SVQDFIVSLGQAVAI
+332 SVKAFVISLAEAVAI
-347 VILVLLFAMG
+347 VIIVLLFTMG
-357 IRSGIIIGV
+357 LRSGVIIGV

-372 FGTFILMEYNDIEL
+372 FGTFILMNYNNIEL

-415 LKKGRTKMQAAS
+415 LKKGRTKVQAAV

-454 EDATGEFMGSLFW
+454 QDATGEFMGSLFW
-467 VLCYSLFLSWITAL
+467 VLCFSLFLSWVTAITL
-481 TITPFL
+481 TPFL
-487 ADLLLKEENVSNNAD
+487 ADLLLKEEEKDTNGED
-502 GADAQQSASQ
+502 
-512 QEYDDPYKGWLF
+512 EDPYKGWLF
-524 VLFGWTLKLAMRF
+524 VVFGALLKFSLRF
-537 RWVTVV
+537 RWMTVAA
-543 SMVALL
+543 MVALL
-549 FTAVFAFGMVKQQFF
+549 VGAVIAFGNVKQQFF

-578 PEGTDIRE
+578 PEGTDIRQ
-586 TIKQTE
+586 TIKQAE
-592 RVEKYVREQEH
+592 KVESYIRQQDDID
-603 VEFVSTSVG
+603 FVSVSIG

-621 YQPEQSYEAY
+621 YQPEKSYEAY
-631 AQLQVRTT
+631 AQFQVRTT
-639 DRENMFVVLNGLTGE
+639 DRDNMFKLLHKLDDNLAKT
-654 LSRQFDTP
+654 FDEP

-682 ITGSDPQVL
+682 ITGPDPKVL
-691 REIALQVEDILHT
+691 RELAVQVEDILHT

-742 NTLQMTFG
+742 STLQMAFG
-750 GSAMGLLRDGA
+750 GSTFGVLRDGTHT
-761 DILPIVGR
+761 LPIMMR
-769 LPESERVDFESLQ
+769 LPEAERVDFESLQ
-782 NAKIWSPSLQAYVP
+782 NVKIWSPSLQTYIPV
-796 IDQVIDGVSLS
+796 DQIIDGVELDWS
-807 WDEPLIKRRD
+807 EPLIQRRD

-826 DHDVLSEDTAAAL
+826 DHDVLSDDTAASL
-839 FTRIQPKVM
+839 FARVQPKVM
-848 ALDLPDGYGISWGGE
+848 ALHIPEGYEITWGGE
-863 YESSKDAQD
+863 YESSKDAQEG
-872 SLFGSLPMGYLLM
+872 LFGSLPMGYLLM
-885 FVITMLLFNSLKKP
+885 FIITVLLFNSIKKP

-912 VSFGLLLW
+912 VAFGLLTT

-933 SLSGMILKNGIVLMD
+933 SLSGMILKNGIVLLD
-948 QINIEMDS
+948 QINLELES

-964 VDSAVSR
+964 VDSAISR

-983 LGLVPLMF
+983 LGMIPLVF

-1001 IMAGLGFATILTLI
+1001 IMAGLGFATVLTLI
-1015 VVPVMY
+1015 VVPVMFAI
-1021 SLLFKI
+1021 LFRI
-1027 KPPKTVKSGSND
+1027 KPTT
-1039 HSNDHPND
+1039 
-1047 SLLESQPNKGKALE
+1047 A
-1061 AAEAL
+1061 

>member
-40 FTIKDAMVVATYP
+40 FTIKDAMIVATYP
-53 GATPQ
+53 GATSK

-73 RLPYIDKITST
+73 KLPYIDRITST
-84 SSSGMS
+84 SSNGMS

-111 MRRKINDLKPTLP
+111 MRRKINDLQPTLP
-124 AGVNSLSIIDDF
+124 QGVQSLQIIDDF
-136 GDVFGVMIMLSG
+136 GDVYGVMLMLTG
-148 EGYDYVELKRYADV
+148 DDYDYVELKRYADHL
-162 MSRDLEMVDGVG
+162 RREIELVDGVG
-174 KVSIAGD
+174 KVDIAGD
-181 QQEMLFVEVS
+181 QQEMLFVEIS
-191 LDRLASLNLDMSRVA
+191 LDRLASLNLDMNVVS

-215 VSSGEVMVNGESLV
+215 VSAGEVMVNGESLV
-229 IRPSGTLNSVESL
+229 IRPSGTLNTVQAL

-255 IRLKDVATV
+255 IRLKDVATIT
-264 VRGIQ
+264 RSIQ
-269 EKPTNVVTYNGK
+269 EKPGNMILFNGK
-281 PAINLGVSFA
+281 KAINIGISFA
-291 SGVNVVEVGQRLT
+291 SGVNVVEVGERLNA
-304 DEIAHLETMKPAGIE
+304 ELSSLESIKPAG
-319 LNYFYNQAAEVDA
+319 LDMSYFYNQAQEVDD
-332 SVQDFIVSLGQAVAI
+332 SVKAFVISLAEAVAI
-347 VILVLLFAMG
+347 VIIVLLFTMG
-357 IRSGIIIGV
+357 LRSGVIIGV

-372 FGTFILMEYNDIEL
+372 FGTFILMNYNNIEL

-415 LKKGRTKMQAAS
+415 LKKGRTKVQAAV

-454 EDATGEFMGSLFW
+454 QDATGEFMGSLFW
-467 VLCYSLFLSWITAL
+467 VLCFSLFLSWVTAITL
-481 TITPFL
+481 TPFL
-487 ADLLLKEENVSNNAD
+487 ADLLLKEEEKDTNGED
-502 GADAQQSASQ
+502 
-512 QEYDDPYKGWLF
+512 EDPYKGWLF
-524 VLFGWTLKLAMRF
+524 VVFGALLKFSLRF
-537 RWVTVV
+537 RWMTVAA
-543 SMVALL
+543 MVALL
-549 FTAVFAFGMVKQQFF
+549 VGAVIAFGNVKQQFF

-578 PEGTDIRE
+578 PEGTDIRQ
-586 TIKQTE
+586 TIKQAE
-592 RVEKYVREQEH
+592 KVESYIRQQDDID
-603 VEFVSTSVG
+603 FVSVSIG

-621 YQPEQSYEAY
+621 YQPEKSYEAY
-631 AQLQVRTT
+631 AQFQVRTT
-639 DRENMFVVLNGLTGE
+639 DRDNMFKLLHKLDDNLAKT
-654 LSRQFDTP
+654 FDEP

-682 ITGSDPQVL
+682 ITGPDPKVL
-691 REIALQVEDILHT
+691 RELAVQVEDILHT

-742 NTLQMTFG
+742 STLQMAFG
-750 GSAMGLLRDGA
+750 GSTFGVLRDGTHT
-761 DILPIVGR
+761 LPIMMR
-769 LPESERVDFESLQ
+769 LPEAERVDFESLQ
-782 NAKIWSPSLQAYVP
+782 NVKIWSPSLQTYIPV
-796 IDQVIDGVSLS
+796 DQIIDGVELDWS
-807 WDEPLIKRRD
+807 EPLIQRRD

-826 DHDVLSEDTAAAL
+826 DHDVLSDDTAASL
-839 FTRIQPKVM
+839 FARVQSKVM
-848 ALDLPDGYGISWGGE
+848 ALHIPEGYEITWGGE
-863 YESSKDAQD
+863 YESSKDAQEG
-872 SLFGSLPMGYLLM
+872 LFGSLPMGYLLM
-885 FVITMLLFNSLKKP
+885 FIITILLFNSIKKP

-912 VSFGLLLW
+912 VAFGLLTT

-933 SLSGMILKNGIVLMD
+933 SLSGMILKNGIVLLD
-948 QINIEMDS
+948 QINLELES

-964 VDSAVSR
+964 VDSAISR

-983 LGLVPLMF
+983 LGMIPLVF

-1001 IMAGLGFATILTLI
+1001 IMAGLGFATVLTLI
-1015 VVPVMY
+1015 VVPVMFAI
-1021 SLLFKI
+1021 LFRI
-1027 KPPKTVKSGSND
+1027 KPTT
-1039 HSNDHPND
+1039 
-1047 SLLESQPNKGKALE
+1047 A
-1061 AAEAL
+1061 

>member
-40 FTIKDAMVVATYP
+40 FTIKDAMIVATYP
-53 GATPQ
+53 GATSK

-73 RLPYIDKITST
+73 KLPYIDRITST
-84 SSSGMS
+84 SSNGMS

-111 MRRKINDLKPTLP
+111 MRRKINDLQPTLP
-124 AGVNSLSIIDDF
+124 QGVQSLQIIDDF
-136 GDVFGVMIMLSG
+136 GDVYGVMLMLTG
-148 EGYDYVELKRYADV
+148 DDYDYVELKRYADHL
-162 MSRDLEMVDGVG
+162 RREIELVDGVG
-174 KVSIAGD
+174 KVDIAGD
-181 QQEMLFVEVS
+181 QQEMLFVEIS
-191 LDRLASLNLDMSRVA
+191 LDRLASLNLDMNVVS

-215 VSSGEVMVNGESLV
+215 VSAGEVMVNGESLV
-229 IRPSGTLNSVESL
+229 IRPSGTLNTVQAL

-255 IRLKDVATV
+255 IRLKDVATIT
-264 VRGIQ
+264 RSIQ
-269 EKPTNVVTYNGK
+269 EKPGNMILFNGK
-281 PAINLGVSFA
+281 KAINIGISFA
-291 SGVNVVEVGQRLT
+291 SGVNVVEVGERLNA
-304 DEIAHLETMKPAGIE
+304 ELSSLESIKPTG
-319 LNYFYNQAAEVDA
+319 LDMSYFYNQAQEVDD
-332 SVQDFIVSLGQAVAI
+332 SVKAFVISLAEAVAI
-347 VILVLLFAMG
+347 VIIVLLFTMG
-357 IRSGIIIGV
+357 LRSGVIIGV

-372 FGTFILMEYNDIEL
+372 FGTFILMNYNNIEL

-415 LKKGRTKMQAAS
+415 LKKGRTKVQAAV

-454 EDATGEFMGSLFW
+454 QDATGEFMGSLFW
-467 VLCYSLFLSWITAL
+467 VLCFSLFLSWVTAITL
-481 TITPFL
+481 TPFL
-487 ADLLLKEENVSNNAD
+487 ADLLLKEEEKDTNGED
-502 GADAQQSASQ
+502 
-512 QEYDDPYKGWLF
+512 EDPYKGWLF
-524 VLFGWTLKLAMRF
+524 VVFGALLKFSLRF
-537 RWVTVV
+537 RWMTVAA
-543 SMVALL
+543 MVALL
-549 FTAVFAFGMVKQQFF
+549 VGAVIAFGNVKQQFF

-578 PEGTDIRE
+578 PEGTDIRQ
-586 TIKQTE
+586 TIKQAET
-592 RVEKYVREQEH
+592 VESYIRQQDDID
-603 VEFVSTSVG
+603 FVSVSIG

-621 YQPEQSYEAY
+621 YQPEKSYEAY
-631 AQLQVRTT
+631 AQFQVRTT
-639 DRENMFVVLNGLTGE
+639 DRDNMFKLLHKLDDNLAKT
-654 LSRQFDTP
+654 FDEP

-682 ITGSDPQVL
+682 ITGPDPKVL
-691 REIALQVEDILHT
+691 RELAVQVEDILHT

-742 NTLQMTFG
+742 STLQMAFG
-750 GSAMGLLRDGA
+750 GSTFGVLRDGTHT
-761 DILPIVGR
+761 LPIMMR
-769 LPESERVDFESLQ
+769 LPEAERVDFESLQ
-782 NAKIWSPSLQAYVP
+782 NVKIWSPSLQTYIPV
-796 IDQVIDGVSLS
+796 DQIIDGVELDWS
-807 WDEPLIKRRD
+807 EPLIQRRD

-826 DHDVLSEDTAAAL
+826 DHDVLSDDTAASL
-839 FTRIQPKVM
+839 FARVQPKVM
-848 ALDLPDGYGISWGGE
+848 ALHIPEGYEITWGGE
-863 YESSKDAQD
+863 YESSKDAQEG
-872 SLFGSLPMGYLLM
+872 LFGSLPTGYLLM
-885 FVITMLLFNSLKKP
+885 FIITILLFNSIKKP

-912 VSFGLLLW
+912 VAFGLLTT

-933 SLSGMILKNGIVLMD
+933 SLSGMILKNGIVLLD
-948 QINIEMDS
+948 QINLELES

-964 VDSAVSR
+964 VDSAISR

-983 LGLVPLMF
+983 LGMIPLVF

-1001 IMAGLGFATILTLI
+1001 IMAGLGFATVLTLI
-1015 VVPVMY
+1015 VVPVMFAI
-1021 SLLFKI
+1021 LFRI
-1027 KPPKTVKSGSND
+1027 KPTT
-1039 HSNDHPND
+1039 
-1047 SLLESQPNKGKALE
+1047 A
-1061 AAEAL
+1061 

>member
-40 FTIKDAMVVATYP
+40 FTIKDAMIVATYP
-53 GATPQ
+53 GATSK

-73 RLPYIDKITST
+73 KLPYIDRITST
-84 SSSGMS
+84 SSNGMS

-111 MRRKINDLKPTLP
+111 MRRKINDLQPTLP
-124 AGVNSLSIIDDF
+124 QGVQSLQIIDDF
-136 GDVFGVMIMLSG
+136 GDVYGVMLMLTG
-148 EGYDYVELKRYADV
+148 DDYDYVELKRYADHL
-162 MSRDLEMVDGVG
+162 RREIELVDGVG
-174 KVSIAGD
+174 KVDIAGD
-181 QQEMLFVEVS
+181 QQEMLFVEIS
-191 LDRLASLNLDMSRVA
+191 LDRLASLNLDMNVVS

-215 VSSGEVMVNGESLV
+215 VSAGEVMVNGESLV
-229 IRPSGTLNSVESL
+229 IRPSGTLNTVQAL

-255 IRLKDVATV
+255 IRLKDVATIT
-264 VRGIQ
+264 RSIQ
-269 EKPTNVVTYNGK
+269 EKPGNMILFNGK
-281 PAINLGVSFA
+281 KAINIGISFA
-291 SGVNVVEVGQRLT
+291 SGVNVVEVGERLNA
-304 DEIAHLETMKPAGIE
+304 ELSSLESIKPAG
-319 LNYFYNQAAEVDA
+319 LDMSYFYNQAQEVDD
-332 SVQDFIVSLGQAVAI
+332 SVKAFVISLAEAVAI
-347 VILVLLFAMG
+347 VIIVLLFTMG
-357 IRSGIIIGV
+357 LRSGVIIGV

-372 FGTFILMEYNDIEL
+372 FGTFILMNYNNIEL

-415 LKKGRTKMQAAS
+415 LKKGRTKVQAAV

-454 EDATGEFMGSLFW
+454 QDATGEFMGSLFW
-467 VLCYSLFLSWITAL
+467 VLCFSLFLSWVTAITL
-481 TITPFL
+481 TPFL
-487 ADLLLKEENVSNNAD
+487 ADLLLKEEKDTNGED
-502 GADAQQSASQ
+502 
-512 QEYDDPYKGWLF
+512 EDPYKGWLF
-524 VLFGWTLKLAMRF
+524 VVFGALLKFSLRF
-537 RWVTVV
+537 RWMTVAA
-543 SMVALL
+543 MVALL
-549 FTAVFAFGMVKQQFF
+549 VGAVIAFGNVKQQFF

-578 PEGTDIRE
+578 PEGTDIRQ
-586 TIKQTE
+586 TIKQAE
-592 RVEKYVREQEH
+592 KVESYIRQQDDID
-603 VEFVSTSVG
+603 FVSVSIG

-621 YQPEQSYEAY
+621 YQPEKSYEAY
-631 AQLQVRTT
+631 AQFQVRTT
-639 DRENMFVVLNGLTGE
+639 DRDNMFKLLHKLDDNLAKA
-654 LSRQFDTP
+654 FDAP

-682 ITGSDPQVL
+682 ITGPDPKVL
-691 REIALQVEDILHT
+691 RELAVKVEDILHT

-742 NTLQMTFG
+742 STLQMAFG
-750 GSAMGLLRDGA
+750 GSTFGVLRDGTHT
-761 DILPIVGR
+761 LPIMMR
-769 LPESERVDFESLQ
+769 LPEAERVDFESLQ
-782 NAKIWSPSLQAYVP
+782 NVKIWSPSLQTYIPV
-796 IDQVIDGVSLS
+796 DQIIDGVELDWS
-807 WDEPLIKRRD
+807 EPLIQRRD

-826 DHDVLSEDTAAAL
+826 DHDVLSDDTAASL
-839 FTRIQPKVM
+839 FARVQPKVM
-848 ALDLPDGYGISWGGE
+848 ALHIPEGYEITWGGE
-863 YESSKDAQD
+863 YESSKDAQEG
-872 SLFGSLPMGYLLM
+872 LFGSLPMGYLLM
-885 FVITMLLFNSLKKP
+885 FIITILLFNSIKKP

-912 VSFGLLLW
+912 VAFGLLTT

-933 SLSGMILKNGIVLMD
+933 SLSGMILKNGIVLLD
-948 QINIEMDS
+948 QINLELES

-964 VDSAVSR
+964 VDSAISR

-983 LGLVPLMF
+983 LGMIPLVF

-1001 IMAGLGFATILTLI
+1001 IMAGLGFATVLTLI
-1015 VVPVMY
+1015 VVPVMFAI
-1021 SLLFKI
+1021 LFRI
-1027 KPPKTVKSGSND
+1027 KPTT
-1039 HSNDHPND
+1039 
-1047 SLLESQPNKGKALE
+1047 A
-1061 AAEAL
+1061 

>member
-40 FTIKDAMVVATYP
+40 FTIKDAMIVATYP
-53 GATPQ
+53 GATSK

-73 RLPYIDKITST
+73 KLPYIDRITST
-84 SSSGMS
+84 SSNGMS

-111 MRRKINDLKPTLP
+111 MRRKINDLQPILP
-124 AGVNSLSIIDDF
+124 QGVQSLQIIDDF
-136 GDVFGVMIMLSG
+136 GDVYGVMLMLTG
-148 EGYDYVELKRYADV
+148 DDYDYVELKRYADHL
-162 MSRDLEMVDGVG
+162 RREIELVDGVG
-174 KVSIAGD
+174 KVDIAGD
-181 QQEMLFVEVS
+181 QQEMLFVEIS
-191 LDRLASLNLDMSRVA
+191 LDRLASLNLDMNVVS

-215 VSSGEVMVNGESLV
+215 VSAGEVMVNGESLV
-229 IRPSGTLNSVESL
+229 IRPSGTLNTVQAL

-255 IRLKDVATV
+255 IRLKDVATIT
-264 VRGIQ
+264 RGIQ
-269 EKPTNVVTYNGK
+269 EKPGNMILFNGK
-281 PAINLGVSFA
+281 KAINIGISFA
-291 SGVNVVEVGQRLT
+291 SGVNVVEVGERLNA
-304 DEIAHLETMKPAGIE
+304 ELSSLESIKPAG
-319 LNYFYNQAAEVDA
+319 LDMSYFYNQAQEVDD
-332 SVQDFIVSLGQAVAI
+332 SVKAFVISLAEAVAI
-347 VILVLLFAMG
+347 VIIVLLFTMG
-357 IRSGIIIGV
+357 LRSGVIIGV

-372 FGTFILMEYNDIEL
+372 FGTFILMNYNNIEL

-415 LKKGRTKMQAAS
+415 LKKGRTKVQAAV

-454 EDATGEFMGSLFW
+454 QDATGEFMGSLFW
-467 VLCYSLFLSWITAL
+467 VLCFSLFLSWVTAITL
-481 TITPFL
+481 TPFL
-487 ADLLLKEENVSNNAD
+487 ADLLLKEEEKDTNGED
-502 GADAQQSASQ
+502 
-512 QEYDDPYKGWLF
+512 EDPYKGWLF
-524 VLFGWTLKLAMRF
+524 VVFGALLKFSLRF
-537 RWVTVV
+537 RWMTVAA
-543 SMVALL
+543 MVALL
-549 FTAVFAFGMVKQQFF
+549 VGAVIAFGNVKQQFF

-578 PEGTDIRE
+578 PEGTDIRQ
-586 TIKQTE
+586 TIKQAE
-592 RVEKYVREQEH
+592 KVESYIRQQDDID
-603 VEFVSTSVG
+603 FVSVSIG

-621 YQPEQSYEAY
+621 YQPEKSYEAY
-631 AQLQVRTT
+631 AQFQVRTT
-639 DRENMFVVLNGLTGE
+639 DRDNMFKLLHKLDDNLAKT
-654 LSRQFDTP
+654 FDEP

-682 ITGSDPQVL
+682 ITGPDPKVL
-691 REIALQVEDILHT
+691 RELAVQVEDILHT

-742 NTLQMTFG
+742 STLQMAFG
-750 GSAMGLLRDGA
+750 GSTFGVLRDGTHT
-761 DILPIVGR
+761 LPIMMR
-769 LPESERVDFESLQ
+769 LPEAERVDFESLQ
-782 NAKIWSPSLQAYVP
+782 NVKIWSPSLQTYIPV
-796 IDQVIDGVSLS
+796 DQIIDGVELDWS
-807 WDEPLIKRRD
+807 EPLIQRRD

-826 DHDVLSEDTAAAL
+826 DHDVLSDDTAASL
-839 FTRIQPKVM
+839 FARVQPKVM
-848 ALDLPDGYGISWGGE
+848 ALHIPEGYEITWGGE
-863 YESSKDAQD
+863 YESSKDAQEG
-872 SLFGSLPMGYLLM
+872 LFGSLPMGYLLM
-885 FVITMLLFNSLKKP
+885 FIITILLFNSVKKP

-912 VSFGLLLW
+912 VAFGLLTT

-933 SLSGMILKNGIVLMD
+933 SLSGMILKNGIVLLD
-948 QINIEMDS
+948 QINLELES

-964 VDSAVSR
+964 VDSAISR

-983 LGLVPLMF
+983 LGMIPLVF

-1001 IMAGLGFATILTLI
+1001 IMAGLGFATVLTLI
-1015 VVPVMY
+1015 VVPVMFAI
-1021 SLLFKI
+1021 LFRI
-1027 KPPKTVKSGSND
+1027 KPTT
-1039 HSNDHPND
+1039 
-1047 SLLESQPNKGKALE
+1047 A
-1061 AAEAL
+1061 

>member
-40 FTIKDAMVVATYP
+40 FTIKDAMIVATYP
-53 GATPQ
+53 GATSK

-73 RLPYIDKITST
+73 KLPYIDRITST
-84 SSSGMS
+84 SSNGMS

-111 MRRKINDLKPTLP
+111 MRRKINDLQPTLP
-124 AGVNSLSIIDDF
+124 QGVQSLQIIDDF
-136 GDVFGVMIMLSG
+136 GDVYGVMLMLTG
-148 EGYDYVELKRYADV
+148 DDYDYVELKRYADHL
-162 MSRDLEMVDGVG
+162 RREIELVDGVG
-174 KVSIAGD
+174 KVDIAGD
-181 QQEMLFVEVS
+181 QQEMLFVEIS
-191 LDRLASLNLDMSRVA
+191 LDRLASLNLDMNVVS

-215 VSSGEVMVNGESLV
+215 VSAGEVMVNGESLV
-229 IRPSGTLNSVESL
+229 IRPSGTLNTVQAL

-255 IRLKDVATV
+255 IRLKDVATIT
-264 VRGIQ
+264 RGIQ
-269 EKPTNVVTYNGK
+269 EKPGNMILFNGK
-281 PAINLGVSFA
+281 KAINIGISFA
-291 SGVNVVEVGQRLT
+291 SGVNVVEVGERLNA
-304 DEIAHLETMKPAGIE
+304 ELSSLESIKPAG
-319 LNYFYNQAAEVDA
+319 LDMSYFYNQAQEVDD
-332 SVQDFIVSLGQAVAI
+332 SVKAFVISLAEAVAI
-347 VILVLLFAMG
+347 VIIVLLFTMG
-357 IRSGIIIGV
+357 LRSGVIIGV

-372 FGTFILMEYNDIEL
+372 FGTFILMNYNNIEL

-415 LKKGRTKMQAAS
+415 LKKGRTKVQAAV

-454 EDATGEFMGSLFW
+454 QDATGEFMGSLFW
-467 VLCYSLFLSWITAL
+467 VLCFSLFLSWVTAITL
-481 TITPFL
+481 TPFL
-487 ADLLLKEENVSNNAD
+487 ADLLLKEEEKDTNGED
-502 GADAQQSASQ
+502 
-512 QEYDDPYKGWLF
+512 EDPYKGWLF
-524 VLFGWTLKLAMRF
+524 VVFGALLKFSLRF
-537 RWVTVV
+537 RWMTVAA
-543 SMVALL
+543 MVALL
-549 FTAVFAFGMVKQQFF
+549 VGAVIAFGNVKQQFF

-578 PEGTDIRE
+578 PEGTDIRQ
-586 TIKQTE
+586 TIKQAE
-592 RVEKYVREQEH
+592 KVESYIRQQDDID
-603 VEFVSTSVG
+603 FVSVSIG

-621 YQPEQSYEAY
+621 YQPEKSYEAY
-631 AQLQVRTT
+631 AQFQVRTT
-639 DRENMFVVLNGLTGE
+639 DRDNMFKLLHKLDDNLAKT
-654 LSRQFDTP
+654 FDEP

-682 ITGSDPQVL
+682 ITGPDPKVL
-691 REIALQVEDILHT
+691 RELAVQVEDILHT
-704 DPGARNI
+704 EPGARNI

-742 NTLQMTFG
+742 STLQMAFG
-750 GSAMGLLRDGA
+750 GSTFGVLRDGTHT
-761 DILPIVGR
+761 LPIMMR
-769 LPESERVDFESLQ
+769 LPEAERVDFESLQ
-782 NAKIWSPSLQAYVP
+782 NVKIWSPSLQTYIPV
-796 IDQVIDGVSLS
+796 DQIIDGVELDWS
-807 WDEPLIKRRD
+807 EPLIQRRD

-826 DHDVLSEDTAAAL
+826 DHDVLSDDTAASL
-839 FTRIQPKVM
+839 FARVQPKVM
-848 ALDLPDGYGISWGGE
+848 ALHIPEGYEITWGGE
-863 YESSKDAQD
+863 YESSKDAQEG
-872 SLFGSLPMGYLLM
+872 LFGSLPMGYLLM
-885 FVITMLLFNSLKKP
+885 FIITILLFNSVKKP

-912 VSFGLLLW
+912 VAFGLLTT

-933 SLSGMILKNGIVLMD
+933 SLSGMILKNGIVLLD
-948 QINIEMDS
+948 QINLELES

-964 VDSAVSR
+964 VDSAISR

-983 LGLVPLMF
+983 LGMIPLVF

-1001 IMAGLGFATILTLI
+1001 IMAGLGFATVLTLI
-1015 VVPVMY
+1015 VVPVMFAI
-1021 SLLFKI
+1021 LFRI
-1027 KPPKTVKSGSND
+1027 KPTT
-1039 HSNDHPND
+1039 
-1047 SLLESQPNKGKALE
+1047 A
-1061 AAEAL
+1061 

>member
-40 FTIKDAMVVATYP
+40 FTIKDAMIVATYP
-53 GATPQ
+53 GATSK

-73 RLPYIDKITST
+73 KLPYIDRITST
-84 SSSGMS
+84 SSNGMS

-111 MRRKINDLKPTLP
+111 MRRKINDLQPALP
-124 AGVNSLSIIDDF
+124 QGVQSLQIIDDF
-136 GDVFGVMIMLSG
+136 GDVYGVMLMLTG
-148 EGYDYVELKRYADV
+148 DDYDYVELKRYADHL
-162 MSRDLEMVDGVG
+162 RREIELVDGVG
-174 KVSIAGD
+174 KVDIAGD
-181 QQEMLFVEVS
+181 QQEMLFVEIS
-191 LDRLASLNLDMSRVA
+191 LDRLASLNLDMNVVS

-215 VSSGEVMVNGESLV
+215 VSAGEVMVNGESLV
-229 IRPSGTLNSVESL
+229 IRPSGTLNTVQAL

-255 IRLKDVATV
+255 IRLKDVATIT
-264 VRGIQ
+264 RSIQ
-269 EKPTNVVTYNGK
+269 EKPGNMILFNGK
-281 PAINLGVSFA
+281 KAINIGISFA
-291 SGVNVVEVGQRLT
+291 SGVNVVEVGERLNA
-304 DEIAHLETMKPAGIE
+304 ELSSLESIKPAG
-319 LNYFYNQAAEVDA
+319 LDMSYFYNQAQEVDD
-332 SVQDFIVSLGQAVAI
+332 SVKAFVISLAEAVAI
-347 VILVLLFAMG
+347 VIIVLLFTMG
-357 IRSGIIIGV
+357 LRSGVIIGV

-372 FGTFILMEYNDIEL
+372 FGTFILMNYNNIEL

-415 LKKGRTKMQAAS
+415 LKKGRTKVQAAV

-454 EDATGEFMGSLFW
+454 QDATGEFMGSLFW
-467 VLCYSLFLSWITAL
+467 VLCFSLFLSWVTAITL
-481 TITPFL
+481 TPFL
-487 ADLLLKEENVSNNAD
+487 ADLLLKEEEKDTNGED
-502 GADAQQSASQ
+502 
-512 QEYDDPYKGWLF
+512 EDPYKGWLF
-524 VLFGWTLKLAMRF
+524 VVFGALLKFSLRF
-537 RWVTVV
+537 RWMTVAA
-543 SMVALL
+543 MVALL
-549 FTAVFAFGMVKQQFF
+549 VGAVIAFGNVKQQFF

-578 PEGTDIRE
+578 PEGTDIRQ
-586 TIKQTE
+586 TIKQAE
-592 RVEKYVREQEH
+592 KVESYIRQQDDID
-603 VEFVSTSVG
+603 FVSVSIG

-621 YQPEQSYEAY
+621 YQPEKSYEAY
-631 AQLQVRTT
+631 AQFQVRTT
-639 DRENMFVVLNGLTGE
+639 DRDNMFKLLHKLDDNLAKT
-654 LSRQFDTP
+654 FDEP

-682 ITGSDPQVL
+682 ITGPDPKVL
-691 REIALQVEDILHT
+691 RELAVQVEDILHT

-742 NTLQMTFG
+742 STLQMAFG
-750 GSAMGLLRDGA
+750 GSTFGVLRDGTHT
-761 DILPIVGR
+761 LPIMMR
-769 LPESERVDFESLQ
+769 LPEAERVDFESLQ
-782 NAKIWSPSLQAYVP
+782 NVKIWSPSLQTYIPV
-796 IDQVIDGVSLS
+796 DQIIDGVELDWS
-807 WDEPLIKRRD
+807 EPLIQRRD

-826 DHDVLSEDTAAAL
+826 DHDVLSDDTAASL
-839 FTRIQPKVM
+839 FARVQPKVM
-848 ALDLPDGYGISWGGE
+848 ALHIPEGYEITWGGE
-863 YESSKDAQD
+863 YESSKDAQEG
-872 SLFGSLPMGYLLM
+872 LFGSLPMGYLLM
-885 FVITMLLFNSLKKP
+885 FIITILLFNSIKKP

-912 VSFGLLLW
+912 VAFGLLTT

-933 SLSGMILKNGIVLMD
+933 SLSGMILKNGIVLLD
-948 QINIEMDS
+948 QINLELES

-964 VDSAVSR
+964 VDSAISR

-983 LGLVPLMF
+983 LGMIPLVF

-1001 IMAGLGFATILTLI
+1001 IMAGLGFATVLTLI
-1015 VVPVMY
+1015 VVPVMFAI
-1021 SLLFKI
+1021 LFRI
-1027 KPPKTVKSGSND
+1027 KPTT
-1039 HSNDHPND
+1039 
-1047 SLLESQPNKGKALE
+1047 A
-1061 AAEAL
+1061 

>member
-40 FTIKDAMVVATYP
+40 FTIKDAMIVATYP
-53 GATPQ
+53 GATSK

-73 RLPYIDKITST
+73 KLPYIDRITST
-84 SSSGMS
+84 SSNGMS

-111 MRRKINDLKPTLP
+111 MRRKINDLQPTLP
-124 AGVNSLSIIDDF
+124 QGVQSLQIIDDF
-136 GDVFGVMIMLSG
+136 GDVYGVMLMLTG
-148 EGYDYVELKRYADV
+148 DDYDYVELKRYADHL
-162 MSRDLEMVDGVG
+162 RREIELVDGVG
-174 KVSIAGD
+174 KVDIAGD
-181 QQEMLFVEVS
+181 QQEMLFVEIS
-191 LDRLASLNLDMSRVA
+191 LDRLASLNLDMNVVS

-215 VSSGEVMVNGESLV
+215 VSAGEVMVNGESLV
-229 IRPSGTLNSVESL
+229 IRPSGTLNTVQAL

-255 IRLKDVATV
+255 IRLKDVATIT
-264 VRGIQ
+264 RGIQ
-269 EKPTNVVTYNGK
+269 EKPGNVILFNGK
-281 PAINLGVSFA
+281 KAINIGISFA
-291 SGVNVVEVGQRLT
+291 SGVNVVEVGERLNA
-304 DEIAHLETMKPAGIE
+304 ELSSLESIKPAG
-319 LNYFYNQAAEVDA
+319 LDMSYFYNQAQEVDD
-332 SVQDFIVSLGQAVAI
+332 SVKAFVISLAEAVAI
-347 VILVLLFAMG
+347 VIIVLLFTMG
-357 IRSGIIIGV
+357 LRSGVIIGV

-372 FGTFILMEYNDIEL
+372 FGTFILMNYNNIEL

-415 LKKGRTKMQAAS
+415 LKKGRTKVQAAV

-454 EDATGEFMGSLFW
+454 QDATGEFMGSLFW
-467 VLCYSLFLSWITAL
+467 VLCFSLFLSWVTAITL
-481 TITPFL
+481 TPFL
-487 ADLLLKEENVSNNAD
+487 ADLLLKEEEKDTNGED
-502 GADAQQSASQ
+502 
-512 QEYDDPYKGWLF
+512 EDPYKGWLF
-524 VLFGWTLKLAMRF
+524 VVFGALLKFSLRF
-537 RWVTVV
+537 RWMTVAA
-543 SMVALL
+543 MVALL
-549 FTAVFAFGMVKQQFF
+549 VGAVIAFGNVKQQFF

-578 PEGTDIRE
+578 PEGTDIRQ
-586 TIKQTE
+586 TIKQAE
-592 RVEKYVREQEH
+592 KVESYIRQQDDID
-603 VEFVSTSVG
+603 FVSVSIG

-621 YQPEQSYEAY
+621 YQPEKSYEAY
-631 AQLQVRTT
+631 AQFQVRTT
-639 DRENMFVVLNGLTGE
+639 DRDNMFKLLHKLDDNLAKT
-654 LSRQFDTP
+654 FDEP

-682 ITGSDPQVL
+682 ITGPDPKVL
-691 REIALQVEDILHT
+691 RELAVQVEDILHT

-742 NTLQMTFG
+742 STLQMAFG
-750 GSAMGLLRDGA
+750 GSTFGVLRDGTHT
-761 DILPIVGR
+761 LPIMMR
-769 LPESERVDFESLQ
+769 LPEAERVDFESLQ
-782 NAKIWSPSLQAYVP
+782 NVKIWSPSLQTYIPV
-796 IDQVIDGVSLS
+796 DQIIDGVELDWS
-807 WDEPLIKRRD
+807 EPLIQRRD

-826 DHDVLSEDTAAAL
+826 DHDVLSDDTAASL
-839 FTRIQPKVM
+839 FARVQPKVM
-848 ALDLPDGYGISWGGE
+848 ALHIPEGYEITWGGE
-863 YESSKDAQD
+863 YESSKDAQEG
-872 SLFGSLPMGYLLM
+872 LFGSLPMGYLLM
-885 FVITMLLFNSLKKP
+885 FIITILLFNSIKKP

-912 VSFGLLLW
+912 VAFGLLTT

-933 SLSGMILKNGIVLMD
+933 SLSGMILKNGIVLLD
-948 QINIEMDS
+948 QINLELES

-964 VDSAVSR
+964 VDSAISR

-983 LGLVPLMF
+983 LGMIPLVF

-1001 IMAGLGFATILTLI
+1001 IMAGLGFATVLTLI
-1015 VVPVMY
+1015 VVPVMFAI
-1021 SLLFKI
+1021 LFRI
-1027 KPPKTVKSGSND
+1027 KPTT
-1039 HSNDHPND
+1039 
-1047 SLLESQPNKGKALE
+1047 A
-1061 AAEAL
+1061 

>member
-40 FTIKDAMVVATYP
+40 FTIKDAMIVATYP
-53 GATPQ
+53 GATSK

-73 RLPYIDKITST
+73 KLPYIDRITST
-84 SSSGMS
+84 SSNGMS

-111 MRRKINDLKPTLP
+111 MRRKINDLQPTLP
-124 AGVNSLSIIDDF
+124 QGVQSLQIIDDF
-136 GDVFGVMIMLSG
+136 GDVYGVMLMLTG
-148 EGYDYVELKRYADV
+148 DDYDYVELKRYADHL
-162 MSRDLEMVDGVG
+162 RREIELVDGVG
-174 KVSIAGD
+174 KVDIAGD
-181 QQEMLFVEVS
+181 QQEMLFVEIS
-191 LDRLASLNLDMSRVA
+191 LDRLASLNLDMNVVS

-215 VSSGEVMVNGESLV
+215 VSAGEVMVNGESLV
-229 IRPSGTLNSVESL
+229 IRPSGTLNTVQAL

-255 IRLKDVATV
+255 IRLKDVATIT
-264 VRGIQ
+264 RSIQ
-269 EKPTNVVTYNGK
+269 EKPGNMILFNGK
-281 PAINLGVSFA
+281 KAINIGISFA
-291 SGVNVVEVGQRLT
+291 SGVNVVEVGERLNA
-304 DEIAHLETMKPAGIE
+304 ELSSLESIKPAG
-319 LNYFYNQAAEVDA
+319 LDMSYFYNQAQEVDD
-332 SVQDFIVSLGQAVAI
+332 SVKAFVISLAEAVAI
-347 VILVLLFAMG
+347 VIIVLLFTMG
-357 IRSGIIIGV
+357 LRSGVIIGV

-372 FGTFILMEYNDIEL
+372 FGTFILMNYNNIEL

-415 LKKGRTKMQAAS
+415 LKKGRTKVQAAV

-454 EDATGEFMGSLFW
+454 QDATGEFMGSLFW
-467 VLCYSLFLSWITAL
+467 VLCFSLFLSWVTAITL
-481 TITPFL
+481 TPFL
-487 ADLLLKEENVSNNAD
+487 AELLLKEEEKDTNGED
-502 GADAQQSASQ
+502 
-512 QEYDDPYKGWLF
+512 EDPYKGWLF
-524 VLFGWTLKLAMRF
+524 VVFGALLKFSLRF
-537 RWVTVV
+537 RWITVAA
-543 SMVALL
+543 MVALL
-549 FTAVFAFGMVKQQFF
+549 VGAVIAFGNVKQQFF

-578 PEGTDIRE
+578 PEGTDIRQ
-586 TIKQTE
+586 TIKQAE
-592 RVEKYVREQEH
+592 KVESYIRQQDDID
-603 VEFVSTSVG
+603 FVSVSIG

-621 YQPEQSYEAY
+621 YQPEKSYEAY
-631 AQLQVRTT
+631 AQFQVRTT
-639 DRENMFVVLNGLTGE
+639 DRDNMFKLLHKLDDNLAKT
-654 LSRQFDTP
+654 FDEP

-682 ITGSDPQVL
+682 ITGPDPKVL
-691 REIALQVEDILHT
+691 RELAVQVEDILHT

-742 NTLQMTFG
+742 STLQMAFG
-750 GSAMGLLRDGA
+750 GSTFGVLRDGTHT
-761 DILPIVGR
+761 LPIMMR
-769 LPESERVDFESLQ
+769 LPEAERVDFESLQ
-782 NAKIWSPSLQAYVP
+782 NVKIWSPSLQTYIPV
-796 IDQVIDGVSLS
+796 DQIIDGVELDWS
-807 WDEPLIKRRD
+807 EPLIQRRD

-826 DHDVLSEDTAAAL
+826 DHDVLSDDTAASL
-839 FTRIQPKVM
+839 FARVQPKVM
-848 ALDLPDGYGISWGGE
+848 ALHIPEGYEITWGGE
-863 YESSKDAQD
+863 YESSKDAQEG
-872 SLFGSLPMGYLLM
+872 LFGSLPMGYLLM
-885 FVITMLLFNSLKKP
+885 FIITILLFNSIKKP

-912 VSFGLLLW
+912 VAFGLLTT

-933 SLSGMILKNGIVLMD
+933 SLSGMILKNGIVLLD
-948 QINIEMDS
+948 QINLELES

-964 VDSAVSR
+964 VDSAISR

-983 LGLVPLMF
+983 LGMIPLVF

-1001 IMAGLGFATILTLI
+1001 IMAGLGFATVLTLI
-1015 VVPVMY
+1015 VVPVMFAI
-1021 SLLFKI
+1021 LFRI
-1027 KPPKTVKSGSND
+1027 KPTT
-1039 HSNDHPND
+1039 
-1047 SLLESQPNKGKALE
+1047 A
-1061 AAEAL
+1061 

>member
-40 FTIKDAMVVATYP
+40 FTIKDAMIVATYP
-53 GATPQ
+53 GATSK

-73 RLPYIDKITST
+73 KLPYIDRITST
-84 SSSGMS
+84 SSNGMS

-111 MRRKINDLKPTLP
+111 MRRKINDLQPTLP
-124 AGVNSLSIIDDF
+124 QGVQSLQIIDDF
-136 GDVFGVMIMLSG
+136 GDVYGVMLMLTG
-148 EGYDYVELKRYADV
+148 DDYDYVELKRYADHL
-162 MSRDLEMVDGVG
+162 RREIELVDGVG
-174 KVSIAGD
+174 KVDIAGD
-181 QQEMLFVEVS
+181 QQEMLFVEIS
-191 LDRLASLNLDMSRVA
+191 LDRLASLNLDMNVVS

-215 VSSGEVMVNGESLV
+215 VSAGEVMVNGESLV
-229 IRPSGTLNSVESL
+229 IRPSGTLNTVQAL

-255 IRLKDVATV
+255 IRLKDVATIS
-264 VRGIQ
+264 RGIQ
-269 EKPTNVVTYNGK
+269 EKPGNMILFNGK
-281 PAINLGVSFA
+281 KAINIGISFA
-291 SGVNVVEVGQRLT
+291 SGVNVVKVGERLNA
-304 DEIAHLETMKPAGIE
+304 ELSSLESIKPAG
-319 LNYFYNQAAEVDA
+319 LDMSYFYNQAQEVDD
-332 SVQDFIVSLGQAVAI
+332 SVKAFVISLAEAVAI
-347 VILVLLFAMG
+347 VIIVLLFTMG
-357 IRSGIIIGV
+357 LRSGVIIGV

-372 FGTFILMEYNDIEL
+372 FGTFILMNYNNIEL

-415 LKKGRTKMQAAS
+415 LKKGRTKVQAAV

-454 EDATGEFMGSLFW
+454 QDATGEFMGSLFW
-467 VLCYSLFLSWITAL
+467 VLCFSLFLSWVTAITL
-481 TITPFL
+481 TPFL
-487 ADLLLKEENVSNNAD
+487 ADLLLKEEKDTNGED
-502 GADAQQSASQ
+502 
-512 QEYDDPYKGWLF
+512 EDPYKGWLF
-524 VLFGWTLKLAMRF
+524 VVFGALLKFSLRF
-537 RWVTVV
+537 RWMTVAA
-543 SMVALL
+543 MVALL
-549 FTAVFAFGMVKQQFF
+549 VGAVIAFGNVKQQFF

-578 PEGTDIRE
+578 PEGTDIRQ
-586 TIKQTE
+586 TIKQAE
-592 RVEKYVREQEH
+592 KVESYIRQQDDID
-603 VEFVSTSVG
+603 FVSVSIG

-621 YQPEQSYEAY
+621 YQPEKSYEAY
-631 AQLQVRTT
+631 AQFQVRTT
-639 DRENMFVVLNGLTGE
+639 DRDNMFKLLHKLDDNLAKT
-654 LSRQFDTP
+654 FDEP

-682 ITGSDPQVL
+682 ITGPDPKVL
-691 REIALQVEDILHT
+691 RELAVQVEDILHT

-742 NTLQMTFG
+742 STLQMAFG
-750 GSAMGLLRDGA
+750 GSTFGVLRDGTHT
-761 DILPIVGR
+761 LPIMMR
-769 LPESERVDFESLQ
+769 LPEAERVDFESLQ
-782 NAKIWSPSLQAYVP
+782 NVKIWSPSLQTYIPV
-796 IDQVIDGVSLS
+796 DQIIDGVELDWS
-807 WDEPLIKRRD
+807 EPLIQRRD

-826 DHDVLSEDTAAAL
+826 DHDVLSDDTAASL
-839 FTRIQPKVM
+839 FARVQPKVM
-848 ALDLPDGYGISWGGE
+848 ALHIPEGYEITWGGE
-863 YESSKDAQD
+863 YESSKDAQEG
-872 SLFGSLPMGYLLM
+872 LFGSLPMGYLLM
-885 FVITMLLFNSLKKP
+885 FIITILLFNSIKKP
-899 LVIWFTVPLSIIG
+899 LVIWFTVPLSIVG
-912 VSFGLLLW
+912 VAFGLLTT

-933 SLSGMILKNGIVLMD
+933 SLSGMILKNGIVLLD
-948 QINIEMDS
+948 QINLELES

-964 VDSAVSR
+964 VDSAISR

-983 LGLVPLMF
+983 LGMIPLVF

-1001 IMAGLGFATILTLI
+1001 IMAGLGFATVLTLI
-1015 VVPVMY
+1015 VVPVMFAI
-1021 SLLFKI
+1021 LFRI
-1027 KPPKTVKSGSND
+1027 KPTT
-1039 HSNDHPND
+1039 
-1047 SLLESQPNKGKALE
+1047 A
-1061 AAEAL
+1061 